1 MAIYKPSNCA
11 PFMET
16 WDLDKPQVITCELNT
31 NNIPVTG
38 YKLKIL
44 DSKNETVYEDAE
56 FKQLPA
62 GYTGLNESEL
72 KIPFEPYDEGKN
84 TAGFKTDKYGPLLR
98 NNYPY
103 QPYKWQITLA
113 QGQITDGGF
122 NQLPTN
128 NDAYDMTV
136 VSGTIIGS
144 TKDRIQSKLSEEI
157 YADYF
162 IQLYKDDKKTTVGER
177 ALIESYDH
185 TYGYLYP
192 QKGEFTDEQIGNA
205 SYFQI
210 FKNTNNIEYIKTNR
224 IVDEITAYKMT
235 EGWQKDPKNGKV
247 FNGVDGGSYS
257 IKDFTESSQT
267 SNYYYTQS
275 VKKLI
280 GGVYVDEY
288 EEVKNFTVPLS
299 IYCGISEGGVPL
311 VKGNFVAG
319 ETLLLVK
326 DQNDGEGE
334 SEIALSKDNGVF
346 LFVSAKWVAKKDGG
360 TLGQVIITWQRP
372 AMADTWAEF
381 LGQSFFVKRTG
392 ENWDST
398 ATASGTLGSTKLGF
412 KPEEAIKIYPTGTTE
427 DAQTF
432 GEIFKTGDG
441 NETDGYKVYV
451 RPFVGLESGMRFSCL
466 KGTTSHVY
474 NDVKIDTDDW
484 FVLVNKDLGGNAYPN
499 FTPDVDTYSFTSF
512 FKTSDENPF
521 YAYTS
526 ATLKIEDFD
535 TEDSGEYVHNSRI
548 LNVSAI
554 YGPGEGVKASWSSY
568 KWTLEDLLY
577 GTIKET
583 ETQYSGTISAKFVG
597 LENEHVYLLS
607 VTVQDTLGRI
617 QTAQAVITIQ
627 VALPPTFKD
636 LKADFICNDAAVEID
651 MSVTGVVL
659 PSSADAAYI
668 DYLVKED
675 NGGLVPFVTADADK
689 KTYLVTNASS
699 DHITYSATGV
709 TIAYGDETVKR
720 DSLLEYNRM
729 RFSGNLTGTLYGP
742 SENTY
747 VLASKHSGL
756 SPYFEGPMIRAEHEI
771 GVYRGVDS
779 KTICEVGLEPDTV
792 SWKEG
797 LTKANDKRGQLYAE
811 MAIYRQN
818 GSKYVKGKEVIRST
832 GVTWRDT
839 KPVVYAMREDKGKDE
854 NGKEIN
860 PPSDNYDY
868 IDCDAVYEKATDGT
882 TVTSKIKEGY
892 KNIRGA
898 GSYNSSANPDSFGM
912 GFCLATGTAATG
924 SFGFWSDKKLTQVTQ
939 ADNSTICVES
949 IEDEWNYWPENETQ
963 YYWCDES
970 DYGVYQ
976 QVDVNA
982 TGNHS
987 GRQELDGKK
996 FPIQATFQ
1004 NFDPTEAGV
1013 TDERKVELSVE
1024 GYNPATTGTTGGNS

>member
-16 WDLDKPQVITCELNT
+16 WDLTQPQVITCELNT
-31 NNIPVTG
+31 NNVPITG
-38 YKLKIL
+38 YKLKIF
-44 DSKNETVYEDAE
+44 DSKNEPVYEDKE
-56 FKQLPA
+56 FKPLPA

-72 KIPFEPYDEGKN
+72 KIPFEPYNKDKN
-84 TAGFKTDKYGPLLR
+84 TAGFKTDEKGEPLLR

-122 NQLPTN
+122 SQLPTN
-128 NDAYDMTV
+128 NNAYDMTV

-162 IQLYKDDKKTTVGER
+162 IQLYKDDQKTTVGER
-177 ALIESYDH
+177 VLIESYDH

-210 FKNTNNIEYIKTNR
+210 FKNTNNVEYIKTNR
-224 IVDEITAYKMT
+224 IVNEITDRNMIGAT
-235 EGWQKDPKNGKV
+235 V
-247 FNGVDGGSYS
+247 S
-257 IKDFTESSQT
+257 ISGTNYITADFTPSASASKYYFTQT
-267 SNYYYTQS
+267 L
-275 VKKLI
+275 KKEDDNKPYAKVDNISIPISAFCNSLI
-280 GGVYVDEY
+280 SGSFVD
-288 EEVKNFTVPLS
+288 
-299 IYCGISEGGVPL
+299 
-311 VKGNFVAG
+311 G

-326 DQNDGEGE
+326 DQQDDGVEDG
-334 SEIALSKDNGVF
+334 IKLSKYNGVF
-346 LFVSAKWVAKKDGG
+346 LFVSAEWVENASKDGKG
-360 TLGQVIITWQRP
+360 YITITWQRP

-381 LGQSFFVKRTG
+381 LGQSFFVRRTAQ
-392 ENWDST
+392 NWDST
-398 ATASGTLGSTKLGF
+398 ATSSGTLGSTKLGF
-412 KPEEAIKIYPTGTTE
+412 KPEKAIKIYPNETTE
-427 DAQTF
+427 DTQTF
-432 GEIFKTGDG
+432 GKIFKTGDG

-451 RPFVGLESGMRFSCL
+451 RPFVGLESGMRFNCL
-466 KGTTSHVY
+466 KGTASHVY
-474 NDVKIDTDDW
+474 NNVKIDTDDW
-484 FVLVNKDLGGNAYPN
+484 FVLVDKDLKDNAYPN

-521 YAYTS
+521 YAYNH
-526 ATLKIEDFD
+526 AELKIEGFN
-535 TEDSGEYVHNSRI
+535 TEGSGEYIHNSRI
-548 LNVSAI
+548 LDVSAT
-554 YGPGEGVKASWSSY
+554 YNPGTGVKASWSSY

-583 ETQYSGTISAKFVG
+583 EVQYSGTISAKFVG

-627 VALPPTFKD
+627 VEFPPQPFKD

-668 DYLVKED
+668 DYLVKEGD
-675 NGGLVPFVTADADK
+675 GETTGKIPFVTADADK
-689 KTYLVTNASS
+689 KTYLVTNTSS
-699 DHITYSATGV
+699 DHITYNKGATGV
-709 TIAYGDETVKR
+709 TINYGNDTLNR
-720 DSLLEYNRM
+720 DSLLKYNRM
-729 RFSGNLTGTLYGP
+729 RFSDNLTGTLYGP

-747 VLASKHSGL
+747 VLASEHSGL
-756 SPYFEGPMIRAEHEI
+756 SPYFEGPMIRVEHEI

-779 KTICEVGLEPDTV
+779 KTICDVGLEPDTF

-818 GSKYVKGKEVIRST
+818 GSEYVKGKEVIRST
-832 GVTWRDT
+832 GVAWRT
-839 KPVVYAMREDKGKDE
+839 KLKPVVYAMNN
-854 NGKEIN
+854 NGK
-860 PPSDNYDY
+860 PKGDFDY
-868 IDCDAVYEKATDGT
+868 IDCDAVYEKGTDGT
-882 TVTSKIKEGY
+882 STIKEGY

-898 GSYNSSANPDSFGM
+898 GSYNSSANPDDFGM
-912 GFCLATGTAATG
+912 GFCLAKSTGDTG

-939 ADNSTICVES
+939 ADDSTICVES

-970 DYGVYQ
+970 AYGVYQ
-976 QVDVNA
+976 QKDVNA

-987 GRQELDGKK
+987 GRQELNGKT
-996 FPIQATFQ
+996 FAIQAMFQ
-1004 NFDPTEAGV
+1004 NFDPTQAGV
-1013 TDERKVELSVE
+1013 TDERKVGFKKV
-1024 GYNPATTGTTGGNS
+1024 NITTGTTGGNS

>member
-44 DSKNETVYEDAE
+44 DSKNNPVYEDAK

-72 KIPFEPYDEGKN
+72 KIPFNPPKGGDD
-84 TAGFKTDKYGPLLR
+84 AGFIKEGDKYLLR

-162 IQLYKDDKKTTVGER
+162 IQLYKNDKKTTVGER
-177 ALIESYDH
+177 VLIESYDH

-192 QKGEFTDEQIGNA
+192 QKGEFADEQISQA

-210 FKNTNNIEYIKTNR
+210 FKNTNNVEYIKTNR
-224 IVDEITAYKMT
+224 IVNEITDRNMIGAT
-235 EGWQKDPKNGKV
+235 V
-247 FNGVDGGSYS
+247 S
-257 IKDFTESSQT
+257 ISGTDYITADFTPSASASKYYFTQT
-267 SNYYYTQS
+267 L
-275 VKKLI
+275 KKKDDNNPYAKVDNISIPISAFCNSLI
-280 GGVYVDEY
+280 SGSFVD
-288 EEVKNFTVPLS
+288 
-299 IYCGISEGGVPL
+299 
-311 VKGNFVAG
+311 G

-326 DQNDGEGE
+326 DQQDNGVEDG
-334 SEIALSKDNGVF
+334 IKLSKYNGVF
-346 LFVSAKWVAKKDGG
+346 LFVSAEWVENESKDGKG
-360 TLGQVIITWQRP
+360 YITITWQRP

-381 LGQSFFVKRTG
+381 LGQSFFVRRTAQ
-392 ENWDST
+392 NWDST
-398 ATASGTLGSTKLGF
+398 ATSSGMLGSTPLGF
-412 KPEEAIKIYPTGTTE
+412 KPEEAIKIYPTETTA

-432 GEIFKTGDG
+432 GEIFKTV
-441 NETDGYKVYV
+441 EKKAYI
-451 RPFVGLESGMRFSCL
+451 RPFVGLESGMRFEYL
-466 KGTTSHVY
+466 QGTTRNHI
-474 NDVKIDTDDW
+474 NDVKINTTDW
-484 FVLVNKDLGGNAYPN
+484 FVEHDSIPAL
-499 FTPDVDTYSFTSF
+499 TPDVDTYSFTSF

-521 YAYTS
+521 YAYNH
-526 ATLKIEDFD
+526 AELKIEGFN
-535 TEDSGEYVHNSRI
+535 TEGSGEYIHNSRI
-548 LNVSAI
+548 LDVSAT
-554 YGPGEGVKASWSSY
+554 YNPGTGVKASWSSY

-627 VALPPTFKD
+627 VEFPPQPFKD

-659 PSSADAAYI
+659 PSSADATYI
-668 DYLVKED
+668 DYLVKEGD
-675 NGGLVPFVTADADK
+675 GETAGKIPFVTADADK
-689 KTYLVTNASS
+689 KTYLVTNANT
-699 DHITYSATGV
+699 DHISYSATGV
-709 TIAYGDETVKR
+709 TIAYLNDTINR

-747 VLASKHSGL
+747 VLASEHSGL
-756 SPYFEGPMIRAEHEI
+756 SPYFEGPMIRVEHEI

-792 SWKEG
+792 PWKEN

-832 GVTWRDT
+832 GVAWRT
-839 KPVVYAMREDKGKDE
+839 ELNPVVYAMNS
-854 NGKEIN
+854 NGAAT
-860 PPSDNYDY
+860 DGYDY
-868 IDCDAVYEKATDGT
+868 IDCDKVYGTLTNRGGKTTD
-882 TVTSKIKEGY
+882 EY

-898 GSYNSSANPDSFGM
+898 GSYNSSANPDDFGM
-912 GFCLATGTAATG
+912 GFCLAKNTGDTG

-939 ADNSTICVES
+939 ADDSTICVES

-963 YYWCDES
+963 YYWCDKS
-970 DYGVYQ
+970 AYGVYQ
-976 QVDVNA
+976 QADVNA

-987 GRQELDGKK
+987 GRQELKGKT
-996 FPIQATFQ
+996 FTIQAMFQ
-1004 NFDPTEAGV
+1004 NFDPTQAGV
-1013 TDERKVELSVE
+1013 TDERKVEFKKVDI
-1024 GYNPATTGTTGGNS
+1024 TTGTTGGGN

>member
-16 WDLDKPQVITCELNT
+16 WDLTEPQVITCELNT

-44 DSKNETVYEDAE
+44 DSKNKPVYEDAE

-72 KIPFEPYDEGKN
+72 KIPFDATKID
-84 TAGFKTDKYGPLLR
+84 TDKWPNLY

-177 ALIESYDH
+177 VLIESYDH

-192 QKGEFTDEQIGNA
+192 QKGEFTDEQIGQAN
-205 SYFQI
+205 YFQI
-210 FKNTNNIEYIKTNR
+210 FKNTNNVEYIKTNR
-224 IVDEITAYKMT
+224 IVDNITNKSMNT
-235 EGWQKDPKNGKV
+235 PLKV
-247 FNGVDGGSYS
+247 GDTDYSPSIEWEDGGSNQSDYYKIQIYKGYPKPS
-257 IKDFTESSQT
+257 DTDNVTIPQTQYCEKGGDFIPGQT
-267 SNYYYTQS
+267 LIL
-275 VKKLI
+275 VKNQGNKTDGI
-280 GGVYVDEY
+280 YMSPYNGVY
-288 EEVKNFTVPLS
+288 
-299 IYCGISEGGVPL
+299 
-311 VKGNFVAG
+311 
-319 ETLLLVK
+319 
-326 DQNDGEGE
+326 
-334 SEIALSKDNGVF
+334 
-346 LFVSAKWVAKKDGG
+346 LFVSAKWKGDSETATTG
-360 TLGQVIITWQRP
+360 TLTVTWQRP

-381 LGQSFFVKRTG
+381 LGQSFFVRQTAQ
-392 ENWDST
+392 NWDST
-398 ATASGTLGSTKLGF
+398 ATASGSINSTKLGF
-412 KPEEAIKIYPTGTTE
+412 KEEEAIKIYPTETTK

-432 GEIFKTGDG
+432 GKIFKTGDKVLDTSTTP
-441 NETDGYKVYV
+441 ETTKYKVYV

-466 KGTTSHVY
+466 KGTASHIY
-474 NDVKIDTDDW
+474 NNVKIDTDDW
-484 FVLVNKDLGGNAYPN
+484 FVLVNEDLNGNAYPN

-521 YAYTS
+521 YAYNH

-548 LNVSAI
+548 LNVSAT
-554 YGPGEGVKASWSSY
+554 YNPGTDVKASWASY

-627 VALPPTFKD
+627 VTLPPQPFKD

-659 PSSADAAYI
+659 PSSADAAHI

-675 NGGLVPFVTADADK
+675 NGGPVPFVTADADK
-689 KTYLVTNASS
+689 KTYLVTNDSS
-699 DHITYSATGV
+699 DHITYNKGATGV
-709 TIAYGDETVKR
+709 KITYGNETVER

-747 VLASKHSGL
+747 VLASEHSGL
-756 SPYFEGPMIRAEHEI
+756 SPYFEGPMIRVEHEI

-818 GSKYVKGKEVIRST
+818 GSEYVKGKEVIRST

-839 KPVVYAMREDKGKDE
+839 KPVVYAMV
-854 NGKEIN
+854 N
-860 PPSDNYDY
+860 PKTTVSAEHDY
-868 IDCDAVYEKATDGT
+868 IDCDAVYEKIDENTI
-882 TVTSKIKEGY
+882 KIKEGY

-912 GFCLATGTAATG
+912 GFCLATDTTKTG
-924 SFGFWSDKKLTQVTQ
+924 SFGFWSDKKLTQVKQ

-949 IEDEWNYWPENETQ
+949 IEDQWNYWPENETE

-976 QVDVNA
+976 QKDVNA

-996 FPIQATFQ
+996 FQIQATFQ

-1013 TDERKVELSVE
+1013 TDERKVELEVKIPTE
-1024 GYNPATTGTTGGNS
+1024 TTGGNS

>member
-72 KIPFEPYDEGKN
+72 KIPFNPPKDGDD
-84 TAGFKTDKYGPLLR
+84 AGFIKEKEGDKYLLR

-113 QGQITDGGF
+113 QGQITNGVF

-177 ALIESYDH
+177 VLIDSYDH

-210 FKNTNNIEYIKTNR
+210 FKNTNNVEYIKTNR
-224 IVDEITAYKMT
+224 IVNEITERNMIGAT
-235 EGWQKDPKNGKV
+235 V
-247 FNGVDGGSYS
+247 S
-257 IKDFTESSQT
+257 ISGTNYITADFTPSASASKYYFTQTLKKTNDNNPYAKVDNISIPISMFCNSSILG
-267 SNYYYTQS
+267 SF
-275 VKKLI
+275 
-280 GGVYVDEY
+280 VD
-288 EEVKNFTVPLS
+288 
-299 IYCGISEGGVPL
+299 
-311 VKGNFVAG
+311 G

-326 DQNDGEGE
+326 DQQDGGVEDK
-334 SEIALSKDNGVF
+334 INLSKYNGVF
-346 LFVSAKWVAKKDGG
+346 LFVSAEWVENESKDGKG
-360 TLGQVIITWQRP
+360 YITITWQRP

-381 LGQSFFVKRTG
+381 LGQSFFVRRTA

-398 ATASGTLGSTKLGF
+398 ATASGTINSTPLGF

-427 DAQTF
+427 TAQTF
-432 GEIFKTGDG
+432 GKIFKTV
-441 NETDGYKVYV
+441 EKKAYI
-451 RPFVGLESGMRFSCL
+451 RPFVGLESGMRFEYL
-466 KGTTSHVY
+466 QGTMSNHV
-474 NDVKIDTDDW
+474 NGVEINTTDW
-484 FVLVNKDLGGNAYPN
+484 FVENDSIPAL
-499 FTPDVDTYSFTSF
+499 TPDVDTYSFTSF

-521 YAYTS
+521 YAYNH

-548 LNVSAI
+548 LNVSAT
-554 YGPGEGVKASWSSY
+554 YNPGTDVKASWASY

-627 VALPPTFKD
+627 VSFPQTFKD
-636 LKADFICNDAAVEID
+636 LKADFVCNDAAVEID

-659 PSSADAAYI
+659 PSSADAAHI

-675 NGGLVPFVTADADK
+675 NGGRVPFVTADADK
-689 KTYLVTNASS
+689 KTYLVTNDSS
-699 DHITYSATGV
+699 DHITYNKGATGV
-709 TIAYGDETVKR
+709 KITYGNETVER

-747 VLASKHSGL
+747 VLASEHSGL
-756 SPYFEGPMIRAEHEI
+756 SPYFEGPMIRVEHEI

-818 GSKYVKGKEVIRST
+818 GSEYVKGKEVIRST

-839 KPVVYAMREDKGKDE
+839 KPVVYAMNSSGDALAG
-854 NGKEIN
+854 
-860 PPSDNYDY
+860 YDY

-882 TVTSKIKEGY
+882 VAIKEGY

-912 GFCLATGTAATG
+912 GFCLATDTTKTG
-924 SFGFWSDKKLTQVTQ
+924 SFGFWSDKKLTQVKQ

-949 IEDEWNYWPENETQ
+949 IEDQWNYWPENETQ

-976 QVDVNA
+976 QKDVNA
-982 TGNHS
+982 TKNHS

-1013 TDERKVELSVE
+1013 TDERKVELKVK
-1024 GYNPATTGTTGGNS
+1024 GYESATTGTTGGNS

>member
-44 DSKNETVYEDAE
+44 DSKNDPVYEDVE

-72 KIPFEPYDEGKN
+72 KIPFEPYDKDKN
-84 TAGFKTDKYGPLLR
+84 AAGFKIDANGDPLLR

-113 QGQITDGGF
+113 QGQITDGVF

-177 ALIESYDH
+177 VLIESYDH

-210 FKNTNNIEYIKTNR
+210 FKNTNNKEYIKTNR
-224 IVDEITAYKMT
+224 IVNDITAHNMIGQTFRVENNGPYYKT
-235 EGWQKDPKNGKV
+235 VDFVDANSASKYYCVQKLQQSTDGTTWNSEYAKV
-247 FNGVDGGSYS
+247 DDLT
-257 IKDFTESSQT
+257 I
-267 SNYYYTQS
+267 
-275 VKKLI
+275 
-280 GGVYVDEY
+280 
-288 EEVKNFTVPLS
+288 PLS
-299 IYCGISEGGVPL
+299 VFCGND
-311 VKGNFVAG
+311 VKGSFVAG

-326 DQNDGEGE
+326 DQGDDVADATKPYM
-334 SEIALSKDNGVF
+334 SVYNGVF
-346 LFVSAKWVAKKDGG
+346 LFVSAKWVAKEEGSSVG
-360 TLGQVIITWQRP
+360 SVVITWQRP

-381 LGQSFFVKRTG
+381 LGQSFFVERTG

-398 ATASGTLGSTKLGF
+398 ATASGTLGSTPLGF

-432 GEIFKTGDG
+432 GKIFKTGDKVLDTSTTP
-441 NETDGYKVYV
+441 ETTKYKVYV

-466 KGTTSHVY
+466 KGTASHIY

-484 FVLVNKDLGGNAYPN
+484 FVLVNEDLNGNAYPN

-521 YAYTS
+521 YAYNH
-526 ATLKIEDFD
+526 ATLKIKDFD

-554 YGPGEGVKASWSSY
+554 YNPGTDVKASWASY

-627 VALPPTFKD
+627 VSFPQPFKD

-675 NGGLVPFVTADADK
+675 NGGPVPFVTADADK
-689 KTYLVTNASS
+689 KTYLVTNANT
-699 DHITYSATGV
+699 DHISYSATGV
-709 TIAYGDETVKR
+709 TIAYHNDTINR
-720 DSLLEYNRM
+720 DSLLKYNRM

-747 VLASKHSGL
+747 VLASEHSGL
-756 SPYFEGPMIRAEHEI
+756 SQYFEGPMIRVEHEI

-818 GSKYVKGKEVIRST
+818 GSEYVKGKKVIRST
-832 GVTWRDT
+832 GVIWRT
-839 KPVVYAMREDKGKDE
+839 KINPVVYAMNSKGEPKGDF
-854 NGKEIN
+854 
-860 PPSDNYDY
+860 DY
-868 IDCDAVYEKATDGT
+868 IDCDKVYGTLTNREDKTTD
-882 TVTSKIKEGY
+882 EY

-898 GSYNSSANPDSFGM
+898 GSYNSSADPDKFGM
-912 GFCLATGTAATG
+912 GFCLAKSTGNTG
-924 SFGFWSDKKLTQVTQ
+924 SFGFWSDKKFTQVTQ
-939 ADNSTICVES
+939 ADDSTICVES
-949 IEDEWNYWPENETQ
+949 IGDEWNYWPENETE

-970 DYGVYQ
+970 AYGVYQ
-976 QVDVNA
+976 QKDVNA

-987 GRQELDGKK
+987 GRQELDGKT
-996 FPIQATFQ
+996 FTIQAMFQ

-1013 TDERKVELSVE
+1013 TDERKVELKVE
-1024 GYNPATTGTTGGNS
+1024 ISTGTTGGNS

>member
-16 WDLDKPQVITCELNT
+16 WDLTEPQVITCELNT

-44 DSKNETVYEDAE
+44 DSKNKTVYEDAE

-62 GYTGLNESEL
+62 GYTGLNKSEL
-72 KIPFEPYDEGKN
+72 KIPFDATKID
-84 TAGFKTDKYGPLLR
+84 TDKWPNLY

-162 IQLYKDDKKTTVGER
+162 IQLYDKDKKTVGER
-177 ALIESYDH
+177 VLIESYDH

-192 QKGEFTDEQIGNA
+192 QKGEFTDEQIGSA

-224 IVDEITAYKMT
+224 IVDNITSKSMDT
-235 EGWQKDPKNGKV
+235 ELNGKKV
-247 FNGVDGGSYS
+247 SNNWGTNGA
-257 IKDFTESSQT
+257 IQ
-267 SNYYYTQS
+267 SNYYMLQVYNGYPKPSDTDNVTIPQTQYCE
-275 VKKLI
+275 K
-280 GGVYVDEY
+280 GGD
-288 EEVKNFTVPLS
+288 FIP
-299 IYCGISEGGVPL
+299 GQ
-311 VKGNFVAG
+311 
-319 ETLLLVK
+319 TLLLVK
-326 DQNDGEGE
+326 NQGDNTDGIYM
-334 SEIALSKDNGVF
+334 SPYNGVY
-346 LFVSAKWVAKKDGG
+346 LFVSAKWKEDSENATTG
-360 TLGQVIITWQRP
+360 TLTVTWQRP

-381 LGQSFFVKRTG
+381 LGQSFFVRQTAQ
-392 ENWDST
+392 NWDST
-398 ATASGTLGSTKLGF
+398 ATASGSINSTKLGF
-412 KPEEAIKIYPTGTTE
+412 KEEEAIKIYPTETTK

-432 GEIFKTGDG
+432 GKIFKTGDKVLDTSTTP
-441 NETDGYKVYV
+441 ETTKYKVYV

-466 KGTTSHVY
+466 KGTASHIY
-474 NDVKIDTDDW
+474 NDVKIDTNDW
-484 FVLVNKDLGGNAYPN
+484 FVLVNEDLNGNAYPN

-521 YAYTS
+521 YAYDH
-526 ATLKIEDFD
+526 ATLKIKDFD

-554 YGPGEGVKASWSSY
+554 YNPGTDVKASWASY

-627 VALPPTFKD
+627 VSFPQPFKD
-636 LKADFICNDAAVEID
+636 LKADFVCNDAAVEID

-675 NGGLVPFVTADADK
+675 NGGPVPFVTADADK
-689 KTYLVTNASS
+689 KTYLVTNANT
-699 DHITYSATGV
+699 DHISYSATGV
-709 TIAYGDETVKR
+709 TIAYGNETVTR

-747 VLASKHSGL
+747 VLASEHSGL
-756 SPYFEGPMIRAEHEI
+756 SQYFEGPMIRVEHEI

-839 KPVVYAMREDKGKDE
+839 KPVVYAMV
-854 NGKEIN
+854 N
-860 PPSDNYDY
+860 PETTVSAEHDY
-868 IDCDAVYEKATDGT
+868 IDCDAVYEKIDENTI
-882 TVTSKIKEGY
+882 KIKEGY

-898 GSYNSSANPDSFGM
+898 GSYNSSANPDNFGM
-912 GFCLATGTAATG
+912 GFCLAKSTGNTG
-924 SFGFWSDKKLTQVTQ
+924 SFGFWSDKKFTQVKQ
-939 ADNSTICVES
+939 AGNSTICVES
-949 IEDEWNYWPENETQ
+949 IEDQWNYWPENETE

-976 QVDVNA
+976 QKDVNA

-987 GRQELDGKK
+987 GRQELDGKT
-996 FPIQATFQ
+996 FTIQAMFQ

-1013 TDERKVELSVE
+1013 TDERKVEFVE
-1024 GYNPATTGTTGGNS
+1024 VKIATGTTGGNS

>member
-44 DSKNETVYEDAE
+44 DSKNDPVYEDAE

-72 KIPFEPYDEGKN
+72 KIPFDATKID
-84 TAGFKTDKYGPLLR
+84 TDKWPNLY

-162 IQLYKDDKKTTVGER
+162 IQLYDKDKKTVGER
-177 ALIESYDH
+177 VLIESYDH

-192 QKGEFTDEQIGNA
+192 QKGEFTDEQIGSA

-224 IVDEITAYKMT
+224 IVDNITSKSMDT
-235 EGWQKDPKNGKV
+235 ELNGKKV
-247 FNGVDGGSYS
+247 SNNWGTNGA
-257 IKDFTESSQT
+257 IQ
-267 SNYYYTQS
+267 SNYYMLQVYNGYPKPSDTDNVTIPQTQYCE
-275 VKKLI
+275 K
-280 GGVYVDEY
+280 GGD
-288 EEVKNFTVPLS
+288 FIP
-299 IYCGISEGGVPL
+299 GQ
-311 VKGNFVAG
+311 
-319 ETLLLVK
+319 TLLLVK
-326 DQNDGEGE
+326 NQGDNTDGIYM
-334 SEIALSKDNGVF
+334 SPYNGVY
-346 LFVSAKWVAKKDGG
+346 LFVSAKWKEDSENATTG
-360 TLGQVIITWQRP
+360 TLTVTWQRP

-381 LGQSFFVKRTG
+381 LGQSFFVRQTAQ
-392 ENWDST
+392 NWDST
-398 ATASGTLGSTKLGF
+398 ATASGSINSTKLGF
-412 KPEEAIKIYPTGTTE
+412 KEEEAIKIYPTETTK

-432 GEIFKTGDG
+432 GKIFKTGDKVLDTSTTP
-441 NETDGYKVYV
+441 ETTKYKVYV

-466 KGTTSHVY
+466 KGTASHIY

-484 FVLVNKDLGGNAYPN
+484 FVLVNEDLNGNAYPN

-521 YAYTS
+521 YAYNH
-526 ATLKIEDFD
+526 ATLKIKDFD

-554 YGPGEGVKASWSSY
+554 YNPGTDVKASWASY

-627 VALPPTFKD
+627 VSFPQTFKD
-636 LKADFICNDAAVEID
+636 LKADFVCNDAAVEID

-675 NGGLVPFVTADADK
+675 NGGPVPFVTADADK
-689 KTYLVTNASS
+689 KTYLVTNVNT

-709 TIAYGDETVKR
+709 TIAYGNETVTR
-720 DSLLEYNRM
+720 DSLLKYNRM

-747 VLASKHSGL
+747 VLASEHSGL
-756 SPYFEGPMIRAEHEI
+756 SPYFEGPMIRVEHEI

-818 GSKYVKGKEVIRST
+818 GSEYVKGKEVIRST

-839 KPVVYAMREDKGKDE
+839 KPVVYAMREDKGKNE
-854 NGKEIN
+854 EGQEIN
-860 PPSDNYDY
+860 PPSDEYDY
-868 IDCDAVYEKATDGT
+868 IDCDAVYEKIDENTI
-882 TVTSKIKEGY
+882 KIKEGY

-898 GSYNSSANPDSFGM
+898 GSYNSSANPDNFGM
-912 GFCLATGTAATG
+912 GFCLAKSTGNTG
-924 SFGFWSDKKLTQVTQ
+924 SFGFWSDKKFTQVKQ

-949 IEDEWNYWPENETQ
+949 IEDQWNYWPENETE

-976 QVDVNA
+976 QKDVNA

-987 GRQELDGKK
+987 GRQELDGKT
-996 FPIQATFQ
+996 FTIQAMFQ

-1013 TDERKVELSVE
+1013 TDERKVELKVKIS
-1024 GYNPATTGTTGGNS
+1024 TGTTGGNS

>member
-38 YKLKIL
+38 YKLKIF
-44 DSKNETVYEDAE
+44 DSKNTPVYEDAE

-72 KIPFEPYDEGKN
+72 KIPFEPYNKDKN
-84 TAGFKTDKYGPLLR
+84 TAGFKTDGNGDPLLR

-113 QGQITDGGF
+113 QGQITDDGF

-162 IQLYKDDKKTTVGER
+162 IQLYAKDKKTTVGER
-177 ALIESYDH
+177 VLIESYDH

-192 QKGEFTDEQIGNA
+192 QKGEFTDEQIGQA
-205 SYFQI
+205 SYFQV
-210 FKNTNNIEYIKTNR
+210 FKNTNNKEYIKTNR
-224 IVDEITAYKMT
+224 IVNDITAHNMVDQTFRVENNGPYYKT
-235 EGWQKDPKNGKV
+235 V
-247 FNGVDGGSYS
+247 
-257 IKDFTESSQT
+257 DFTEANSTSKYYCVQKLQQSSDGT
-267 SNYYYTQS
+267 NWSSEYA
-275 VKKLI
+275 K
-280 GGVYVDEY
+280 VDDL
-288 EEVKNFTVPLS
+288 TIPLS
-299 IYCGISEGGVPL
+299 AFCGNGV
-311 VKGNFVAG
+311 VGSFVAG

-326 DQNDGEGE
+326 DQGDDVPNATKPYT
-334 SEIALSKDNGVF
+334 SVYNGVF
-346 LFVSAKWVAKKDGG
+346 LFVSAKWVAKKDGD
-360 TLGQVIITWQRP
+360 TLGQIIITWQRP

-381 LGQSFFVKRTG
+381 LGQSFFVERTG

-398 ATASGTLGSTKLGF
+398 ATASGTLGSTPLGF
-412 KPEEAIKIYPTGTTE
+412 KPEEAIKIYPTKTTA

-432 GEIFKTGDG
+432 GEIFKTGDTVLDTSTTP
-441 NETDGYKVYV
+441 ETTKYKVYV

-466 KGTTSHVY
+466 KGTASHVY
-474 NDVKIDTDDW
+474 NNVKIDTDDW
-484 FVLVNKDLGGNAYPN
+484 FVLVDKDLDGNAYPN

-526 ATLKIEDFD
+526 ATLKIKDFN

-548 LNVSAI
+548 LDVSAI
-554 YGPGEGVKASWSSY
+554 YGPGDGVKASWSSY

-577 GTIKET
+577 GTVKET

-597 LENEHVYLLS
+597 LENDHIYLLS

-627 VALPPTFKD
+627 VTLPQPFKD
-636 LKADFICNDAAVEID
+636 LEADFICNDAAVEID
-651 MSVTGVVL
+651 MSVPGVVL
-659 PSSADAAYI
+659 PSSADATYI

-675 NGGLVPFVTADADK
+675 NGGSVPFVTADADK
-689 KTYLVTNASS
+689 KTYLVTNANT
-699 DHITYSATGV
+699 DHIGYSATGV
-709 TIAYGDETVKR
+709 TITYGDETIKR
-720 DSLLEYNRM
+720 DSLLKYNRM

-747 VLASKHSGL
+747 VLASEHSGL
-756 SPYFEGPMIRAEHEI
+756 SPYFEGPMIRVEHEI

-818 GSKYVKGKEVIRST
+818 GSEYVKGKEVIRST
-832 GVTWRDT
+832 GVIWRDT

-854 NGKEIN
+854 NDKEKN
-860 PPSDNYDY
+860 PPSENYDY

-882 TVTSKIKEGY
+882 IAIKDGY

-898 GSYNSSANPDSFGM
+898 GSYNSSADPDNFGM
-912 GFCLATGTAATG
+912 GFCLATGGNTGATG
-924 SFGFWSDKKLTQVTQ
+924 SFGFWSDKKLAQVKQ
-939 ADNSTICVES
+939 ADDSKICVES
-949 IEDEWNYWPENETQ
+949 IEDEWNYWPENETE

-987 GRQELDGKK
+987 GRQELDGKT
-996 FPIQATFQ
+996 FTIQTMFQ

-1013 TDERKVELSVE
+1013 TDERKVEFKKVDI
-1024 GYNPATTGTTGGNS
+1024 TTGTTGGNS

>member
-44 DSKNETVYEDAE
+44 DSKNNPVYEDAK

-72 KIPFEPYDEGKN
+72 KIPFNPPKGGDD
-84 TAGFKTDKYGPLLR
+84 AGFIKEGDKYLLR

-162 IQLYKDDKKTTVGER
+162 IQLYKNDKKTTVGER
-177 ALIESYDH
+177 VLIESYDH

-192 QKGEFTDEQIGNA
+192 QKGEFADEQISQA

-210 FKNTNNIEYIKTNR
+210 FKNTNNVEYIKTNR
-224 IVDEITAYKMT
+224 IVNEITDRNMIGAT
-235 EGWQKDPKNGKV
+235 V
-247 FNGVDGGSYS
+247 S
-257 IKDFTESSQT
+257 ISGTDYITADFTPSASASKYYFTQT
-267 SNYYYTQS
+267 L
-275 VKKLI
+275 KKKDDNNPYAKVDNISIPISAFCNSLI
-280 GGVYVDEY
+280 SGSFVD
-288 EEVKNFTVPLS
+288 
-299 IYCGISEGGVPL
+299 
-311 VKGNFVAG
+311 G

-326 DQNDGEGE
+326 DQQ
-334 SEIALSKDNGVF
+334 DNGVEDGIKLSKYNGIF
-346 LFVSAKWVAKKDGG
+346 LFVSAEWVENESKDGKG
-360 TLGQVIITWQRP
+360 YITITWQRP

-381 LGQSFFVKRTG
+381 LGQSFFVRRTAQ
-392 ENWDST
+392 NWDSM
-398 ATASGTLGSTKLGF
+398 ATSSGTLGSTPLGF
-412 KPEEAIKIYPTGTTE
+412 KPEEAIKIYPTETTV

-432 GEIFKTGDG
+432 GEIFKTV
-441 NETDGYKVYV
+441 EKKAYI
-451 RPFVGLESGMRFSCL
+451 RPFVGLESGMRFEYL
-466 KGTTSHVY
+466 QGTTRNHI
-474 NDVKIDTDDW
+474 NDVKINTTDW
-484 FVLVNKDLGGNAYPN
+484 FVEHDSIPAL
-499 FTPDVDTYSFTSF
+499 TPDVDTYSFTSF

-521 YAYTS
+521 YAYNH
-526 ATLKIEDFD
+526 AELKIEGFN
-535 TEDSGEYVHNSRI
+535 TEGSGEYIHNSRI
-548 LNVSAI
+548 LDVSAT
-554 YGPGEGVKASWSSY
+554 YNPGTGVKASWSSY

-627 VALPPTFKD
+627 VEFPPQPFKD

-659 PSSADAAYI
+659 PSSADATYI
-668 DYLVKED
+668 DYLVKEGD
-675 NGGLVPFVTADADK
+675 GETAGKIPFVTADADK
-689 KTYLVTNASS
+689 KTYLVTNANT
-699 DHITYSATGV
+699 DHISYSATGV
-709 TIAYGDETVKR
+709 TIAYLNDTINR

-747 VLASKHSGL
+747 VLASEHSGL
-756 SPYFEGPMIRAEHEI
+756 STYFEGPMIRVEHEI

-818 GSKYVKGKEVIRST
+818 GSGYVKGKEVIRST
-832 GVTWRDT
+832 GVTWRT
-839 KPVVYAMREDKGKDE
+839 ELKSVVYAMNNNGEPKGDF
-854 NGKEIN
+854 
-860 PPSDNYDY
+860 DY
-868 IDCDAVYEKATDGT
+868 IDCDAVYEKGTDGT
-882 TVTSKIKEGY
+882 STIKEGY

-898 GSYNSSANPDSFGM
+898 GSYNSSANPDDFGM
-912 GFCLATGTAATG
+912 GFCLAKDTGATG

-939 ADNSTICVES
+939 ADDSTICVES

-963 YYWCDES
+963 YYWCDKS
-970 DYGVYQ
+970 AYGVYQ
-976 QVDVNA
+976 QADVNA

-987 GRQELDGKK
+987 GRQELKGKT
-996 FPIQATFQ
+996 FTIQAMFQ
-1004 NFDPTEAGV
+1004 NFDPTQAGV
-1013 TDERKVELSVE
+1013 TDERKVEFKKVDI
-1024 GYNPATTGTTGGNS
+1024 TTGTTGGGN

>member
-44 DSKNETVYEDAE
+44 DSKNKTVYEDAE

-72 KIPFEPYDEGKN
+72 KIPFDATKIDTNKWPNLY
-84 TAGFKTDKYGPLLR
+84 

-162 IQLYKDDKKTTVGER
+162 IQLYDKDKKTVGER
-177 ALIESYDH
+177 VLIESYDH

-192 QKGEFTDEQIGNA
+192 QKGEFTDEQIGSA

-224 IVDEITAYKMT
+224 IVDNITSKSMDT
-235 EGWQKDPKNGKV
+235 ELNGKKV
-247 FNGVDGGSYS
+247 SNNWGTNGA
-257 IKDFTESSQT
+257 IQ
-267 SNYYYTQS
+267 SNYYMLQVYNGYPKPSDTDNVTIPQTQYCE
-275 VKKLI
+275 K
-280 GGVYVDEY
+280 GGD
-288 EEVKNFTVPLS
+288 FIP
-299 IYCGISEGGVPL
+299 GQ
-311 VKGNFVAG
+311 
-319 ETLLLVK
+319 TLLLVK
-326 DQNDGEGE
+326 NQGNKTDGIYM
-334 SEIALSKDNGVF
+334 SPYNGVY
-346 LFVSAKWVAKKDGG
+346 LFVSAKWKGDSETATTG
-360 TLGQVIITWQRP
+360 TLTVTWQRP

-381 LGQSFFVKRTG
+381 LGQSFFVRQTAQ
-392 ENWDST
+392 NWDST
-398 ATASGTLGSTKLGF
+398 ATASGTINSTPLGF
-412 KPEEAIKIYPTGTTE
+412 KPEEAIKIYPTGTTA

-432 GEIFKTGDG
+432 GKIFKTGDG

-466 KGTTSHVY
+466 KGTASHVY

-521 YAYTS
+521 YAYNH
-526 ATLKIEDFD
+526 ATLKIKDFN

-548 LNVSAI
+548 LNVSAT
-554 YGPGEGVKASWSSY
+554 YNPGTDVKASWASY

-627 VALPPTFKD
+627 VSFPQTFKD
-636 LKADFICNDAAVEID
+636 LKADFVCNDAAVEID

-668 DYLVKED
+668 DYLVKKD
-675 NGGLVPFVTADADK
+675 NGGPVPFVTADADK
-689 KTYLVTNASS
+689 KTYLVTNANT
-699 DHITYSATGV
+699 DHISYSATGV
-709 TIAYGDETVKR
+709 TIAYGNETVTR

-747 VLASKHSGL
+747 VLASEHSRL
-756 SPYFEGPMIRAEHEI
+756 SPYFEGPMIRVEHEI

-839 KPVVYAMREDKGKDE
+839 KPVVYAMV
-854 NGKEIN
+854 N
-860 PPSDNYDY
+860 PETTVSAEHDY
-868 IDCDAVYEKATDGT
+868 IDCDAVYEKIDENTI
-882 TVTSKIKEGY
+882 KIKEGY

-898 GSYNSSANPDSFGM
+898 GSYNSSANPDNFGM
-912 GFCLATGTAATG
+912 GFCLAAGTGTTANDT
-924 SFGFWSDKKLTQVTQ
+924 FGFWSDKKLTQVTQ
-939 ADNSTICVES
+939 ADDSTICVES
-949 IEDEWNYWPENETQ
+949 IGDEWNYWPENETQ

-976 QVDVNA
+976 QKDVNA

-1013 TDERKVELSVE
+1013 TDERKVELKVE

>member
-44 DSKNETVYEDAE
+44 DSKNKTVYEDTE

-72 KIPFEPYDEGKN
+72 KIPFDATKID
-84 TAGFKTDKYGPLLR
+84 TDKWPNLY

-177 ALIESYDH
+177 VLIESYDH

-192 QKGEFTDEQIGNA
+192 QKGEFTDEQIGDA

-210 FKNTNNIEYIKTNR
+210 FKNTNNVEYIKTNR
-224 IVDEITAYKMT
+224 IVDNITNKSMNT
-235 EGWQKDPKNGKV
+235 PLKV
-247 FNGVDGGSYS
+247 GDTDYSPSIEWEDGGSNQSDYYKIQIYKGYPKPS
-257 IKDFTESSQT
+257 DTDNVTIPQTQYCEKGGDFIPGQ
-267 SNYYYTQS
+267 
-275 VKKLI
+275 
-280 GGVYVDEY
+280 
-288 EEVKNFTVPLS
+288 
-299 IYCGISEGGVPL
+299 
-311 VKGNFVAG
+311 
-319 ETLLLVK
+319 TLLLVK
-326 DQNDGEGE
+326 NQGNKTDGIYM
-334 SEIALSKDNGVF
+334 SPYNGVY
-346 LFVSAKWVAKKDGG
+346 LFVSAKWKGDSETATTG
-360 TLGQVIITWQRP
+360 TLTVTWQRP

-381 LGQSFFVKRTG
+381 LGQSFFVRQTAQ
-392 ENWDST
+392 NWDST
-398 ATASGTLGSTKLGF
+398 ATASGTINSTPLGF
-412 KPEEAIKIYPTGTTE
+412 KSEEAIKIYPTGTTA

-432 GEIFKTGDG
+432 GKIFKTGDG
-441 NETDGYKVYV
+441 NETDGYKIYV

-466 KGTTSHVY
+466 KGTASHIY
-474 NDVKIDTDDW
+474 NNVKIDIDDW
-484 FVLVNKDLGGNAYPN
+484 FVLVNEDLNGNAYPN

-521 YAYTS
+521 YAYNH
-526 ATLKIEDFD
+526 ATLKIKDFD
-535 TEDSGEYVHNSRI
+535 TEDSGEYTHNSRI
-548 LNVSAI
+548 LDVSAT
-554 YGPGEGVKASWSSY
+554 YNPGTDVKASWASY

-627 VALPPTFKD
+627 VSFPQTFKD
-636 LKADFICNDAAVEID
+636 LKADFVCNDAAVEID

-659 PSSADAAYI
+659 PSSVDAAYI

-675 NGGLVPFVTADADK
+675 NGGSVSFVTADADK
-689 KTYLVTNASS
+689 KTYLVTNANT
-699 DHITYSATGV
+699 DHITYNKGATGV
-709 TIAYGDETVKR
+709 TITYGDETINR
-720 DSLLEYNRM
+720 DSLLKYNRM

-747 VLASKHSGL
+747 VLASEHSGL
-756 SPYFEGPMIRAEHEI
+756 SPYFEGPMIRVEHEI

-818 GSKYVKGKEVIRST
+818 GSEYVKGKEVIRST

-839 KPVVYAMREDKGKDE
+839 KPVVYAMV
-854 NGKEIN
+854 N
-860 PPSDNYDY
+860 PKTTVSAEHDY
-868 IDCDAVYEKATDGT
+868 IDCDAVYEKIDENTI
-882 TVTSKIKEGY
+882 KIKEGY

-898 GSYNSSANPDSFGM
+898 GSYNSSANPDNFGM
-912 GFCLATGTAATG
+912 GFCLAKSTGNTG
-924 SFGFWSDKKLTQVTQ
+924 SFGFWSDKKITQVKQ
-939 ADNSTICVES
+939 VDNSTICVES
-949 IEDEWNYWPENETQ
+949 IGYEWNYWPENETE

-976 QVDVNA
+976 QKDVNA
-982 TGNHS
+982 TENHS
-987 GRQELDGKK
+987 GRQEIDGKT
-996 FPIQATFQ
+996 FTIQATFQ

-1013 TDERKVELSVE
+1013 TDERKVELEVKISTE
-1024 GYNPATTGTTGGNS
+1024 TTGGNS

>member
-31 NNIPVTG
+31 NNVPITG
-38 YKLKIL
+38 YKLKIF
-44 DSKNETVYEDAE
+44 DSKNEPVYEDKE
-56 FKQLPA
+56 FKPLPA

-72 KIPFEPYDEGKN
+72 KIPFNPPKDGDDAGFIKEGKEGN
-84 TAGFKTDKYGPLLR
+84 KYLLR

-113 QGQITDGGF
+113 QGQITDGVF

-177 ALIESYDH
+177 VLIESYDH

-210 FKNTNNIEYIKTNR
+210 FKNTNNVEYIKTNR
-224 IVDEITAYKMT
+224 IVNEITDRNMIGAT
-235 EGWQKDPKNGKV
+235 V
-247 FNGVDGGSYS
+247 S
-257 IKDFTESSQT
+257 ISGTNYITADFTPSASASKYYFTQT
-267 SNYYYTQS
+267 L
-275 VKKLI
+275 KKEDDNKPYAKVDNISIPISAFCNSLI
-280 GGVYVDEY
+280 SGSFVD
-288 EEVKNFTVPLS
+288 
-299 IYCGISEGGVPL
+299 
-311 VKGNFVAG
+311 G

-326 DQNDGEGE
+326 DQQDGGVEDG
-334 SEIALSKDNGVF
+334 IKLSKYNGVF
-346 LFVSAKWVAKKDGG
+346 LFVSAEWVENESKDGKG
-360 TLGQVIITWQRP
+360 YITITWQRP

-381 LGQSFFVKRTG
+381 LGQSFFVRRTAQ
-392 ENWDST
+392 NWDST
-398 ATASGTLGSTKLGF
+398 ATSSGTLGSTPLGF
-412 KPEEAIKIYPTGTTE
+412 KSEEAIKIYPNGTNE

-432 GEIFKTGDG
+432 GEIFKTGDKVLDTSTTP
-441 NETDGYKVYV
+441 ETTRYKVYI

-466 KGTTSHVY
+466 KGTASHVY
-474 NDVKIDTDDW
+474 NNVKIDTDDW
-484 FVLVNKDLGGNAYPN
+484 FVLVDKDSYPN

-521 YAYTS
+521 YAYNH
-526 ATLKIEDFD
+526 AELKIEGFN
-535 TEDSGEYVHNSRI
+535 TEGSGEYVHNSRI
-548 LNVSAI
+548 LDVSAT
-554 YGPGEGVKASWSSY
+554 YNPGTDVKASWASY

-583 ETQYSGTISAKFVG
+583 EVQYSGTISAKFVG
-597 LENEHVYLLS
+597 LENEHVYLLT

-627 VALPPTFKD
+627 VEFPPQPFKD

-668 DYLVKED
+668 DYLVKKDDGETA
-675 NGGLVPFVTADADK
+675 GKIPFITADADK
-689 KTYLVTNASS
+689 KTYLVTNASF
-699 DHITYSATGV
+699 DHITYNKGATGV
-709 TIAYGDETVKR
+709 TINYGNDTLNR
-720 DSLLEYNRM
+720 DSLLKYNRM
-729 RFSGNLTGTLYGP
+729 RFSDNLTGTLYGP

-747 VLASKHSGL
+747 VLASEHSGL
-756 SPYFEGPMIRAEHEI
+756 STYFEGPMIRVEHEI

-792 SWKEG
+792 PWKEN

-818 GSKYVKGKEVIRST
+818 GSEYVKGKEVIRST
-832 GVTWRDT
+832 GVAWRT
-839 KPVVYAMREDKGKDE
+839 EINPVVYAMREDKGKNE
-854 NGKEIN
+854 EGQEIN
-860 PPSDNYDY
+860 PPSDKYDY
-868 IDCDAVYEKATDGT
+868 IDCDAVYEKGADN
-882 TVTSKIKEGY
+882 TVAIKEGY

-898 GSYNSSANPDSFGM
+898 GSYNSSANPDDFGM
-912 GFCLATGTAATG
+912 GFCLAKSTGATG

-939 ADNSTICVES
+939 ADDSTICVES
-949 IEDEWNYWPENETQ
+949 IEDEWNYWPENETE

-976 QVDVNA
+976 QKDVNA

-987 GRQELDGKK
+987 GRQELDGKT
-996 FPIQATFQ
+996 FTIQAMFQ
-1004 NFDPTEAGV
+1004 NFDPTQAGV
-1013 TDERKVELSVE
+1013 TDERKVELKVDI
-1024 GYNPATTGTTGGNS
+1024 TTGTTGGGNQ

>member
-44 DSKNETVYEDAE
+44 DSKNKTVYEDAE

-72 KIPFEPYDEGKN
+72 KIPFDATKIDTNKWPNLY
-84 TAGFKTDKYGPLLR
+84 

-162 IQLYKDDKKTTVGER
+162 IQLYDKDKKTVGER
-177 ALIESYDH
+177 VLIESYDH

-192 QKGEFTDEQIGNA
+192 QKGEFTDEQIGSA

-224 IVDEITAYKMT
+224 IVDNITSKSMDT
-235 EGWQKDPKNGKV
+235 ELNGKKV
-247 FNGVDGGSYS
+247 SNNWGTNGA
-257 IKDFTESSQT
+257 IQ
-267 SNYYYTQS
+267 SNYYMLQVYNGYPKPSDTDNVTIPQTQYCE
-275 VKKLI
+275 K
-280 GGVYVDEY
+280 GGD
-288 EEVKNFTVPLS
+288 FIP
-299 IYCGISEGGVPL
+299 GQ
-311 VKGNFVAG
+311 
-319 ETLLLVK
+319 TLLLVK
-326 DQNDGEGE
+326 NQGDNTDGIYM
-334 SEIALSKDNGVF
+334 SPYNGVY
-346 LFVSAKWVAKKDGG
+346 LFVSAKWKEDSENATTG
-360 TLGQVIITWQRP
+360 TLTVTWQRP

-381 LGQSFFVKRTG
+381 LGQSFFVRQTAQ
-392 ENWDST
+392 NWDST
-398 ATASGTLGSTKLGF
+398 ATASGSINSTKLGF
-412 KPEEAIKIYPTGTTE
+412 KEEEAIKIYPTETTK

-432 GEIFKTGDG
+432 GKIFKTGDKVLDTSTTP
-441 NETDGYKVYV
+441 ETTKYKVYV

-466 KGTTSHVY
+466 KGTASHIY
-474 NDVKIDTDDW
+474 NDVKIDTNDW
-484 FVLVNKDLGGNAYPN
+484 FVLVNEDLNGNAYPN

-521 YAYTS
+521 YAYDH
-526 ATLKIEDFD
+526 ATLKIKDFD

-554 YGPGEGVKASWSSY
+554 YNPGTDVKASWASY

-627 VALPPTFKD
+627 VSFPQPFKD
-636 LKADFICNDAAVEID
+636 LKADFVCNDAAVEID

-675 NGGLVPFVTADADK
+675 NGGPVPFVTADADK
-689 KTYLVTNASS
+689 KTYLVTNANT
-699 DHITYSATGV
+699 DHISYSATGV
-709 TIAYGDETVKR
+709 TIAYGNETVTR

-747 VLASKHSGL
+747 VLASEHSGL
-756 SPYFEGPMIRAEHEI
+756 SQYFEGPMIRVEHEI

-839 KPVVYAMREDKGKDE
+839 KPVVYAMV
-854 NGKEIN
+854 N
-860 PPSDNYDY
+860 PETTVSAEHDY
-868 IDCDAVYEKATDGT
+868 IDCDAVYEKIDENTI
-882 TVTSKIKEGY
+882 KIKEGY

-898 GSYNSSANPDSFGM
+898 GSYNSSANPDNFGM
-912 GFCLATGTAATG
+912 GFCLAKSTGNTG
-924 SFGFWSDKKLTQVTQ
+924 SFGFWSDKKFTQVKQ

-949 IEDEWNYWPENETQ
+949 IGDEWNYWPENETE

-976 QVDVNA
+976 QKDVNA

-1013 TDERKVELSVE
+1013 TDERKVELKVE
-1024 GYNPATTGTTGGNS
+1024 GYESATTGTTGGNS

>member
-16 WDLDKPQVITCELNT
+16 WDLTEPQVITCELNT

-44 DSKNETVYEDAE
+44 DSKNKTVYEDAE

-72 KIPFEPYDEGKN
+72 KIPFDATKID
-84 TAGFKTDKYGPLLR
+84 TDKWPNLY

-162 IQLYKDDKKTTVGER
+162 IQLYDKDKKTVGER
-177 ALIESYDH
+177 VLIESYDH

-192 QKGEFTDEQIGNA
+192 QKGEFTDEQIGSA

-224 IVDEITAYKMT
+224 IVDNITSKSMDT
-235 EGWQKDPKNGKV
+235 ELNGKKV
-247 FNGVDGGSYS
+247 SNNWGTNGA
-257 IKDFTESSQT
+257 IQ
-267 SNYYYTQS
+267 SNYYMLQVYNGYPKPSDTDNVTIPQTQYCE
-275 VKKLI
+275 K
-280 GGVYVDEY
+280 GGD
-288 EEVKNFTVPLS
+288 FIP
-299 IYCGISEGGVPL
+299 GQ
-311 VKGNFVAG
+311 
-319 ETLLLVK
+319 TLLLVK
-326 DQNDGEGE
+326 NQGDNTDGIYM
-334 SEIALSKDNGVF
+334 SPYNGVY
-346 LFVSAKWVAKKDGG
+346 LFVSAKWKEDSENATTG
-360 TLGQVIITWQRP
+360 TLTVTWQRP

-381 LGQSFFVKRTG
+381 LGQSFFVRQTAQ
-392 ENWDST
+392 NWDST
-398 ATASGTLGSTKLGF
+398 ATASGSINSTKLGF
-412 KPEEAIKIYPTGTTE
+412 KEEEAIKIYPTETTK

-432 GEIFKTGDG
+432 GKIFKTGDG
-441 NETDGYKVYV
+441 NKTDGYKVYV

-466 KGTTSHVY
+466 KGTASHVY
-474 NDVKIDTDDW
+474 NNVEIDTDDW
-484 FVLVNKDLGGNAYPN
+484 FVLVNEDLNGNAYPN

-526 ATLKIEDFD
+526 ATLKIKDFD
-535 TEDSGEYVHNSRI
+535 TEDSGEYTHNSRI
-548 LNVSAI
+548 LDVSAT
-554 YGPGEGVKASWSSY
+554 YNPGTDVKASWASY

-627 VALPPTFKD
+627 VSFPQTFKD
-636 LKADFICNDAAVEID
+636 LKADFVCNDAAVEID

-668 DYLVKED
+668 DYLVKKD
-675 NGGLVPFVTADADK
+675 NGGPVPFVTADADK
-689 KTYLVTNASS
+689 KTYLVTNANT
-699 DHITYSATGV
+699 DHISYSATGV
-709 TIAYGDETVKR
+709 TIAYGNETVTR

-747 VLASKHSGL
+747 VLASKHSRL
-756 SPYFEGPMIRAEHEI
+756 SPYFEGPMIRVEHEI

-839 KPVVYAMREDKGKDE
+839 KPVVYAMV
-854 NGKEIN
+854 N
-860 PPSDNYDY
+860 PETTVSAEHDY
-868 IDCDAVYEKATDGT
+868 IDCDAVYEKIDENTI
-882 TVTSKIKEGY
+882 KIKEGY

-898 GSYNSSANPDSFGM
+898 GSYNSSANPDNFGM
-912 GFCLATGTAATG
+912 GFCLAAGTGTTANDT
-924 SFGFWSDKKLTQVTQ
+924 FGFWSDKKLTQVTQ
-939 ADNSTICVES
+939 ADDSTICVES
-949 IEDEWNYWPENETQ
+949 IGDEWNYWPENETQ

-976 QVDVNA
+976 QKDVNA

-1013 TDERKVELSVE
+1013 TDERKVELKVE

>member
-44 DSKNETVYEDAE
+44 DSKNEPVYEDE
-56 FKQLPA
+56 KFKPLPA

-72 KIPFEPYDEGKN
+72 KIPFEPYNKDKN
-84 TAGFKTDKYGPLLR
+84 AAGFKIDKDGPLLR

-113 QGQITDGGF
+113 QGQITNGAF

-162 IQLYKDDKKTTVGER
+162 IQLYVKDKTTTVGER
-177 ALIESYDH
+177 VLIESYDH

-192 QKGEFTDEQIGNA
+192 QKGEFTDDQIKTA

-210 FKNTNNIEYIKTNR
+210 FKNTNNKEYIKTNR
-224 IVDEITAYKMT
+224 IVDYITGKDANNQLIRMEDVAYGGETASWAPAENTSKYYFYQVYSNIKNPNP
-235 EGWQKDPKNGKV
+235 EGDPV
-247 FNGVDGGSYS
+247 IYASTYCGG
-257 IKDFTESSQT
+257 
-267 SNYYYTQS
+267 N
-275 VKKLI
+275 V
-280 GGVYVDEY
+280 GGV
-288 EEVKNFTVPLS
+288 FSP
-299 IYCGISEGGVPL
+299 
-311 VKGNFVAG
+311 G
-319 ETLLLVK
+319 ETLLLVR
-326 DQNDGEGE
+326 GENTVDTDD
-334 SEIALSKDNGVF
+334 SAMNTSPNNGVF
-346 LFVSAKWVAKKDGG
+346 LFVSAKWKANKSGDT
-360 TLGQVIITWQRP
+360 TLGALTITWQRP
-372 AMADTWAEF
+372 AMADTWADF
-381 LGQSFFVKRTG
+381 LGQSFFVRQSG
-392 ENWDST
+392 ENWDSN
-398 ATASGTLGSTKLGF
+398 ATASGTINATPLGF
-412 KPEEAIKIYPTGTTE
+412 KPEEAIKIYPSETTK

-432 GEIFKTGDG
+432 GEIFRTTEK
-441 NETDGYKVYV
+441 KAYV
-451 RPFVGLESGMRFSCL
+451 RPFVGLESGMRFEYL
-466 KGTTSHVY
+466 QGTVSGSVDSVTV
-474 NDVKIDTDDW
+474 DTTDW
-484 FVLVNKDLGGNAYPN
+484 FVESDKLPALES
-499 FTPDVDTYSFTSF
+499 DVDTYSFTSF

-521 YAYTS
+521 YAYTP
-526 ATLKIEDFD
+526 ATLTIDGFD
-535 TEDSGEYVHNSRI
+535 TSPSGEYIHPSRI
-548 LNVSAI
+548 LDVSAT
-554 YGPGEGVKASWSSY
+554 YDSKGVKSSWTSY

-597 LENEHVYLLS
+597 LENEHIYLLS

-617 QTAQAVITIQ
+617 QTAQAIITIQ
-627 VALPPTFKD
+627 VTLPQPFKD
-636 LKADFICNDAAVEID
+636 LEADFICNDAAVEVD
-651 MSVTGVVL
+651 MSVPGVVL
-659 PSSADAAYI
+659 PSSADADEYI

-675 NGGLVPFVTADADK
+675 NGGSVPFVTADADK
-689 KTYLVTNASS
+689 IYLVTNDNT
-699 DHITYSATGV
+699 DHIAYSATGV
-709 TIAYGDETVKR
+709 TITYGDETVKR
-720 DSLLEYNRM
+720 DSLLKYNRM
-729 RFSGNLTGTLYGP
+729 RFNGNLMGTLYGP
-742 SENTY
+742 SENSY
-747 VLASKHSGL
+747 VLASEHSGL
-756 SPYFEGPMIRAEHEI
+756 SPYFEGPMIRVEHEI

-818 GSKYVKGKEVIRST
+818 GSEYVKGKEVIRST

-854 NGKEIN
+854 DGKEKN
-860 PPSDNYDY
+860 PPSENYDY

-882 TVTSKIKEGY
+882 IVIKEGY

-898 GSYNSSANPDSFGM
+898 GSYNSSADPDNFKM
-912 GFCLATGTAATG
+912 GFCLATDTDATG
-924 SFGFWSDKKLTQVTQ
+924 SFGFWSDKKLAQVKQ

-949 IEDEWNYWPENETQ
+949 IEDEWNYWPENETE

-987 GRQELDGKK
+987 GRQELDGKT
-996 FPIQATFQ
+996 FTIQATFQ

-1013 TDERKVELSVE
+1013 TDERKVEFKKVDI
-1024 GYNPATTGTTGGNS
+1024 TTGTTGGGN

>member
-38 YKLKIL
+38 YKLKIF
-44 DSKNETVYEDAE
+44 DSKNEPVYEDKE
-56 FKQLPA
+56 FKPLPA

-72 KIPFEPYDEGKN
+72 KIPFEPYDKDKN
-84 TAGFKTDKYGPLLR
+84 AAGFKTDGKDPLLR

-113 QGQITDGGF
+113 QGQITNGAF

-177 ALIESYDH
+177 VLIDSYDH

-205 SYFQI
+205 NYFQI
-210 FKNTNNIEYIKTNR
+210 FKNTNNVEYIKTNR
-224 IVDEITAYKMT
+224 IVDNITNKSMNT
-235 EGWQKDPKNGKV
+235 PLKV
-247 FNGVDGGSYS
+247 GDTDYSPSIEWEDGGSNQSDYYKIQIYKGYPKPS
-257 IKDFTESSQT
+257 DTDNVTIPQTQYCEKGGDFIPGQ
-267 SNYYYTQS
+267 
-275 VKKLI
+275 
-280 GGVYVDEY
+280 
-288 EEVKNFTVPLS
+288 
-299 IYCGISEGGVPL
+299 
-311 VKGNFVAG
+311 
-319 ETLLLVK
+319 TLLLVK
-326 DQNDGEGE
+326 NQGNKTDGIYM
-334 SEIALSKDNGVF
+334 SPYNGVY
-346 LFVSAKWVAKKDGG
+346 LFVSAKWKGDSETATTG
-360 TLGQVIITWQRP
+360 TLTVTWQRP

-381 LGQSFFVKRTG
+381 LGQSFFVRQTAQ
-392 ENWDST
+392 NWDST
-398 ATASGTLGSTKLGF
+398 ATASGTINSTPLGF
-412 KPEEAIKIYPTGTTE
+412 KPEEAIKIYPTGTTA

-432 GEIFKTGDG
+432 GKIFKTGDG

-466 KGTTSHVY
+466 KGTASHVY

-521 YAYTS
+521 YAYNH
-526 ATLKIEDFD
+526 ATLKIKDFN

-548 LNVSAI
+548 LNVSAT
-554 YGPGEGVKASWSSY
+554 YNPGTDVKASWASY

-627 VALPPTFKD
+627 VSFPQTFKD
-636 LKADFICNDAAVEID
+636 LKADFVCNDAAVEID

-675 NGGLVPFVTADADK
+675 NGGPVPFVTADADK

-699 DHITYSATGV
+699 DHITYNKGATGV
-709 TIAYGDETVKR
+709 TIAYGNETVTR
-720 DSLLEYNRM
+720 DSLLKYNRM

-747 VLASKHSGL
+747 VLASEHSGL
-756 SPYFEGPMIRAEHEI
+756 SPYFEGPMIRVEHEI

-818 GSKYVKGKEVIRST
+818 GSEYVKGKEVIRST
-832 GVTWRDT
+832 GVIWRT
-839 KPVVYAMREDKGKDE
+839 EIKPVVYAMREDKGKDE

-868 IDCDAVYEKATDGT
+868 IDCDAVYEKTTDGT
-882 TVTSKIKEGY
+882 VAIKEGY

-898 GSYNSSANPDSFGM
+898 GSYNSSADPDKFGM
-912 GFCLATGTAATG
+912 GFCLAADTTKTG
-924 SFGFWSDKKLTQVTQ
+924 SFGFWSDKKLMQVKQ
-939 ADNSTICVES
+939 ADDSTICVES
-949 IEDEWNYWPENETQ
+949 VEDEWNYWPENETQ

-987 GRQELDGKK
+987 GRQELDGKT
-996 FPIQATFQ
+996 FTIQTMFQ

-1013 TDERKVELSVE
+1013 TDERKVEFKKVDI
-1024 GYNPATTGTTGGNS
+1024 TTGTTGGEN

>member
-16 WDLDKPQVITCELNT
+16 WDLTKPQVITCELNT

-44 DSKNETVYEDAE
+44 DSKNEVVYEDKE

-72 KIPFEPYDEGKN
+72 KIPFDATKID
-84 TAGFKTDKYGPLLR
+84 TDKWPNLY

-113 QGQITDGGF
+113 QGQITNGVF

-162 IQLYKDDKKTTVGER
+162 IQLYAKDKKTTVGER
-177 ALIESYDH
+177 VLIESYDH

-192 QKGEFTDEQIGNA
+192 QKGEFTDEQIGQA
-205 SYFQI
+205 SYFQV
-210 FKNTNNIEYIKTNR
+210 FKNTNNKEYIKTNR
-224 IVDEITAYKMT
+224 IVNDITAHNMVNQTFRVENNGPYYKT
-235 EGWQKDPKNGKV
+235 V
-247 FNGVDGGSYS
+247 
-257 IKDFTESSQT
+257 DFTEANSTSKYYCVQKLQQSSDGMNW
-267 SNYYYTQS
+267 SSEYA
-275 VKKLI
+275 K
-280 GGVYVDEY
+280 VDDL
-288 EEVKNFTVPLS
+288 TIPLS
-299 IYCGISEGGVPL
+299 AFCGNGV
-311 VKGNFVAG
+311 VGSFVAG

-326 DQNDGEGE
+326 DQGDDVPNATKPYT
-334 SEIALSKDNGVF
+334 SVYNGVF
-346 LFVSAKWVAKKDGG
+346 LFVSAKWVAKKDGD

-381 LGQSFFVKRTG
+381 LGQSFFVERTG

-398 ATASGTLGSTKLGF
+398 ATASGTLGSTPLGF
-412 KPEEAIKIYPTGTTE
+412 KPEEAIKIYPTKTTE
-427 DAQTF
+427 DAKTF
-432 GEIFKTGDG
+432 GEIFKTV
-441 NETDGYKVYV
+441 EKKAYI
-451 RPFVGLESGMRFSCL
+451 RPFVGLESGMRFEYL
-466 KGTTSHVY
+466 QGTISNHV
-474 NDVKIDTDDW
+474 NDVEINTTDW
-484 FVLVNKDLGGNAYPN
+484 FVQNDSIPAL
-499 FTPDVDTYSFTSF
+499 TPDVDTYSFTSF

-526 ATLKIEDFD
+526 ATLKIDGFD

-597 LENEHVYLLS
+597 LENKHVYLLS

-627 VALPPTFKD
+627 VSFPQTFKD
-636 LKADFICNDAAVEID
+636 LKADFVCNDAAVEID
-651 MSVTGVVL
+651 MSVPGVVL

-675 NGGLVPFVTADADK
+675 NGGSVPFVTADADK
-689 KTYLVTNASS
+689 KTYLVTNGNT
-699 DHITYSATGV
+699 DHIVYSDKGV
-709 TIAYGDETVKR
+709 TITYGDKTVKR
-720 DSLLEYNRM
+720 DSLLKYNRM
-729 RFSGNLTGTLYGP
+729 RFSDNLTGTLYGP
-742 SENTY
+742 SENIY
-747 VLASKHSGL
+747 VLASEHSGL
-756 SPYFEGPMIRAEHEI
+756 SPYFEGPMIRVEHEI

-818 GSKYVKGKEVIRST
+818 GSEYVKGKEVIRST

-839 KPVVYAMREDKGKDE
+839 KPVVYAMREDKGKDD

-882 TVTSKIKEGY
+882 ISIKEGY

-898 GSYNSSANPDSFGM
+898 GSYNSSADPDNFGM
-912 GFCLATGTAATG
+912 GFCLATGTTATG

-949 IEDEWNYWPENETQ
+949 IEDEWNYWPENETE

-970 DYGVYQ
+970 NYGVYQ

-982 TGNHS
+982 TRNHS
-987 GRQELDGKK
+987 GRQELADKT
-996 FPIQATFQ
+996 FTIQAMFQ

-1013 TDERKVELSVE
+1013 TDERKVEFVE
-1024 GYNPATTGTTGGNS
+1024 VKIATGTTGGNS

>member
-31 NNIPVTG
+31 NNVPITG
-38 YKLKIL
+38 YKLKIF
-44 DSKNETVYEDAE
+44 DSKNEPVYEDKE
-56 FKQLPA
+56 FKPLPA

-72 KIPFEPYDEGKN
+72 KIPFEPYNKDKN
-84 TAGFKTDKYGPLLR
+84 TAGFKTDEKGEPLLR

-122 NQLPTN
+122 SQLPTN

-177 ALIESYDH
+177 VLIESYDH

-192 QKGEFTDEQIGNA
+192 QKGEFTDEQIKAA

-210 FKNTNNIEYIKTNR
+210 FKNTNNKEYIKTNR
-224 IVDEITAYKMT
+224 IVNDITVHNMIGQTFRVENNGPYYKT
-235 EGWQKDPKNGKV
+235 V
-247 FNGVDGGSYS
+247 
-257 IKDFTESSQT
+257 DFTDANSASK
-267 SNYYYTQS
+267 YYCVQKLQQS
-275 VKKLI
+275 TDGATWNSEYAK
-280 GGVYVDEY
+280 VDDL
-288 EEVKNFTVPLS
+288 TIPLS
-299 IYCGISEGGVPL
+299 VFCGND
-311 VKGNFVAG
+311 VKGSFAAG

-326 DQNDGEGE
+326 DQGDDVAGATKPYT
-334 SEIALSKDNGVF
+334 SVYNGVF
-346 LFVSAKWVAKKDGG
+346 LFVSAKWVAKEEGSSVG
-360 TLGQVIITWQRP
+360 SVVITWQRP

-381 LGQSFFVKRTG
+381 LGQSFFVERTG

-412 KPEEAIKIYPTGTTE
+412 KPEEAIKIYPNETTE

-432 GEIFKTGDG
+432 GEIFKTV
-441 NETDGYKVYV
+441 EKKAYI
-451 RPFVGLESGMRFSCL
+451 RPFVGLESGMRFEYL
-466 KGTTSHVY
+466 QGTTRNHI
-474 NDVKIDTDDW
+474 NDVKINTTDW
-484 FVLVNKDLGGNAYPN
+484 FVEHDSIPAL
-499 FTPDVDTYSFTSF
+499 TPDVDTYSFTSF

-521 YAYTS
+521 YAYNH
-526 ATLKIEDFD
+526 AELKIEGFN
-535 TEDSGEYVHNSRI
+535 TAGSGEYIHNSRI
-548 LNVSAI
+548 LDVSAT
-554 YGPGEGVKASWSSY
+554 YNPGTGVKASWASY

-583 ETQYSGTISAKFVG
+583 EVQYSGTISAKFVG

-627 VALPPTFKD
+627 VEFPPQPFKD

-668 DYLVKED
+668 DYLVKKDDGETA
-675 NGGLVPFVTADADK
+675 GKIPFVTADADK
-689 KTYLVTNASS
+689 KTYLVTNDSS
-699 DHITYSATGV
+699 DHITYNKGATGV
-709 TIAYGDETVKR
+709 TINYGNDTLNR
-720 DSLLEYNRM
+720 DSLLKYNRM

-747 VLASKHSGL
+747 VLASEHSGL
-756 SPYFEGPMIRAEHEI
+756 SPYFEGPMIRVEHEI

-779 KTICEVGLEPDTV
+779 NTICEVGLEPDTV
-792 SWKEG
+792 PWKEG

-818 GSKYVKGKEVIRST
+818 GSEYVKGKEVIRST
-832 GVTWRDT
+832 GVAWRT
-839 KPVVYAMREDKGKDE
+839 KIKPVVYAMNS
-854 NGKEIN
+854 NGAAT
-860 PPSDNYDY
+860 DGYDY
-868 IDCDAVYEKATDGT
+868 IDCDKVYGTLTNRGDKTTD
-882 TVTSKIKEGY
+882 EY

-898 GSYNSSANPDSFGM
+898 GSYNSSADPDDFGM
-912 GFCLATGTAATG
+912 GFCLAKDTGATG
-924 SFGFWSDKKLTQVTQ
+924 SFGFWSDKKLTQVKQ
-939 ADNSTICVES
+939 ADDSTICVES
-949 IEDEWNYWPENETQ
+949 IEDEWNYWPENETE

-976 QVDVNA
+976 QKDVNA

-987 GRQELDGKK
+987 GRQELDGKT
-996 FPIQATFQ
+996 FTIQAMFQ

-1013 TDERKVELSVE
+1013 TDERKVELKVD
-1024 GYNPATTGTTGGNS
+1024 GYEPATTGTTGGGNQ

>member
-16 WDLDKPQVITCELNT
+16 WDLTEPQVITCELNT

-44 DSKNETVYEDAE
+44 DSKNKTVYEDAE

-72 KIPFEPYDEGKN
+72 KIPFDATKID
-84 TAGFKTDKYGPLLR
+84 TDKWPNLY

-162 IQLYKDDKKTTVGER
+162 IQLYDKDKKTVGER
-177 ALIESYDH
+177 VLIESYDH

-192 QKGEFTDEQIGNA
+192 QKGEFTDEQIGSA

-224 IVDEITAYKMT
+224 IVDNITSKSMDT
-235 EGWQKDPKNGKV
+235 ELNGKKV
-247 FNGVDGGSYS
+247 SNNWGTNGA
-257 IKDFTESSQT
+257 IQ
-267 SNYYYTQS
+267 SNYYMLQVYNGYPKPSDTDNVTIPQTQYCE
-275 VKKLI
+275 K
-280 GGVYVDEY
+280 GGD
-288 EEVKNFTVPLS
+288 FIP
-299 IYCGISEGGVPL
+299 GQ
-311 VKGNFVAG
+311 
-319 ETLLLVK
+319 TLLLVK
-326 DQNDGEGE
+326 NQGDNTDGIYM
-334 SEIALSKDNGVF
+334 SPYNGVY
-346 LFVSAKWVAKKDGG
+346 LFVSAKWKEDSENATTG
-360 TLGQVIITWQRP
+360 TLTVTWQRP

-381 LGQSFFVKRTG
+381 LGQSFFVRQTAQ
-392 ENWDST
+392 NWDST
-398 ATASGTLGSTKLGF
+398 ATASGTLGSTPLGF

-432 GEIFKTGDG
+432 GKIFKTGDKVLDTSTTP
-441 NETDGYKVYV
+441 ETTKYKVYV

-466 KGTTSHVY
+466 KGTASHIY

-484 FVLVNKDLGGNAYPN
+484 FVLVNEDLNGNAYPN

-521 YAYTS
+521 YAYNH
-526 ATLKIEDFD
+526 ATLKIKDFD

-554 YGPGEGVKASWSSY
+554 YNPGTDVKASWASY

-627 VALPPTFKD
+627 VSFPQTFKD
-636 LKADFICNDAAVEID
+636 LKADFVCNDAAVEID

-668 DYLVKED
+668 DYLVKKD
-675 NGGLVPFVTADADK
+675 NGGPVPFVTADADK
-689 KTYLVTNASS
+689 KTYLVTNANT
-699 DHITYSATGV
+699 DHISYSATGV
-709 TIAYGDETVKR
+709 TIAYHNDTINR
-720 DSLLEYNRM
+720 DSLLKYNRM

-742 SENTY
+742 SESTY
-747 VLASKHSGL
+747 VLASEHSGL
-756 SPYFEGPMIRAEHEI
+756 SQYFEGPMIRVEHEI

-818 GSKYVKGKEVIRST
+818 GSEYVKGKEVIRST
-832 GVTWRDT
+832 GVIWRT
-839 KPVVYAMREDKGKDE
+839 KINPVVYAMNSKGEPKGDF
-854 NGKEIN
+854 
-860 PPSDNYDY
+860 DY
-868 IDCDAVYEKATDGT
+868 IDCDKVYGTLTNREDKTTD
-882 TVTSKIKEGY
+882 EY

-898 GSYNSSANPDSFGM
+898 GSYNSSADPDKFGM
-912 GFCLATGTAATG
+912 GFCLATGTDTTANDT
-924 SFGFWSDKKLTQVTQ
+924 FGFWSDKKFTQVKQ
-939 ADNSTICVES
+939 ADDSTICVES
-949 IEDEWNYWPENETQ
+949 IGDEWNYWPENETQ

-970 DYGVYQ
+970 AYGVYQ
-976 QVDVNA
+976 QKDVNA

-987 GRQELDGKK
+987 GRQELDGKT
-996 FPIQATFQ
+996 FTIQAMFQ

-1013 TDERKVELSVE
+1013 TDERKVELKVE
-1024 GYNPATTGTTGGNS
+1024 ISTGMTGGNS

>member
-31 NNIPVTG
+31 NNIPVTD

-44 DSKNETVYEDAE
+44 DSKNKTVYEDTE

-72 KIPFEPYDEGKN
+72 KIPFDATKID
-84 TAGFKTDKYGPLLR
+84 TDKWPNLY

-177 ALIESYDH
+177 VLIESYDH

-192 QKGEFTDEQIGNA
+192 QKGEFTDEQIGDA

-210 FKNTNNIEYIKTNR
+210 FKNTNNVEYIKTNR
-224 IVDEITAYKMT
+224 IVDNITNKSMNT
-235 EGWQKDPKNGKV
+235 PLKV
-247 FNGVDGGSYS
+247 GDTDYSPSIEWEDGGSNQSDYYKIQIYKGYPKPS
-257 IKDFTESSQT
+257 DTDNVTIPQTQYCEKGGDFIPGQ
-267 SNYYYTQS
+267 
-275 VKKLI
+275 
-280 GGVYVDEY
+280 
-288 EEVKNFTVPLS
+288 
-299 IYCGISEGGVPL
+299 
-311 VKGNFVAG
+311 
-319 ETLLLVK
+319 TLLLVK
-326 DQNDGEGE
+326 NQGNKTDGIYM
-334 SEIALSKDNGVF
+334 SPYNGVY
-346 LFVSAKWVAKKDGG
+346 LFVSAKWKGDSETATTG
-360 TLGQVIITWQRP
+360 TLTVTWQRP

-381 LGQSFFVKRTG
+381 LGQSFFVRQTAQ
-392 ENWDST
+392 NWDST
-398 ATASGTLGSTKLGF
+398 ATASGTINSTPLGF
-412 KPEEAIKIYPTGTTE
+412 KPEEAIKIYPNGTTA

-432 GEIFKTGDG
+432 GKIFKTGDKVLDTSTTP
-441 NETDGYKVYV
+441 ETTKYKVYV

-466 KGTTSHVY
+466 KGTASYVY

-484 FVLVNKDLGGNAYPN
+484 FVLVNENLNGNAYPN

-526 ATLKIEDFD
+526 ATLKIEGFN

-548 LNVSAI
+548 LDVSAT
-554 YGPGEGVKASWSSY
+554 YNPGTDVKASWSSY

-627 VALPPTFKD
+627 VSFPQPFKD
-636 LKADFICNDAAVEID
+636 LKVDFVCNDAAVEID

-675 NGGLVPFVTADADK
+675 NGGPVPFVTADADK
-689 KTYLVTNASS
+689 KTYLVTNANT
-699 DHITYSATGV
+699 DHISYSATGV
-709 TIAYGDETVKR
+709 TIAYGNETVTR
-720 DSLLEYNRM
+720 DSLLKYNQM

-747 VLASKHSGL
+747 VLASEHSGL
-756 SPYFEGPMIRAEHEI
+756 SPYFEGPMIRVEHEI

-818 GSKYVKGKEVIRST
+818 GSEYVKGKEVIRST
-832 GVTWRDT
+832 GVIWRT
-839 KPVVYAMREDKGKDE
+839 KINPVVYAMNSKGEPKGDF
-854 NGKEIN
+854 
-860 PPSDNYDY
+860 DY
-868 IDCDAVYEKATDGT
+868 IDCDKVYGTLTNREDKTTD
-882 TVTSKIKEGY
+882 EY

-898 GSYNSSANPDSFGM
+898 GSYNSSADPDKFGM
-912 GFCLATGTAATG
+912 GFCLATGTDTTANDT
-924 SFGFWSDKKLTQVTQ
+924 FGFWSDKKFTQVKQ
-939 ADNSTICVES
+939 ADDSTICVES
-949 IEDEWNYWPENETQ
+949 IGDEWNYWPENETQ

-970 DYGVYQ
+970 AYGVYQ
-976 QVDVNA
+976 QKDVNA

-987 GRQELDGKK
+987 GRQELDGKT
-996 FPIQATFQ
+996 FTIQAMFQ

-1013 TDERKVELSVE
+1013 TDERKVELKVE
-1024 GYNPATTGTTGGNS
+1024 ISTGMTGGNS

>member
-16 WDLDKPQVITCELNT
+16 WDLTEPQVITCELNT

-44 DSKNETVYEDAE
+44 DSKNKTVYEDAE

-72 KIPFEPYDEGKN
+72 KIPFDATKID
-84 TAGFKTDKYGPLLR
+84 TDKWPNLY

-162 IQLYKDDKKTTVGER
+162 IQLYDKDKKTVGER
-177 ALIESYDH
+177 VLIESYDH

-192 QKGEFTDEQIGNA
+192 QKGEFTDEQIGSA

-224 IVDEITAYKMT
+224 IVDNITSKSMDT
-235 EGWQKDPKNGKV
+235 ELNGKKV
-247 FNGVDGGSYS
+247 SNNWGTNGA
-257 IKDFTESSQT
+257 IQ
-267 SNYYYTQS
+267 SNYYMLQVYNGYPKPSDTDNVTIPQTQYCE
-275 VKKLI
+275 K
-280 GGVYVDEY
+280 GGD
-288 EEVKNFTVPLS
+288 FIP
-299 IYCGISEGGVPL
+299 GQ
-311 VKGNFVAG
+311 
-319 ETLLLVK
+319 TLLLVK
-326 DQNDGEGE
+326 NQGDNTDGIYM
-334 SEIALSKDNGVF
+334 SPYNGVY
-346 LFVSAKWVAKKDGG
+346 LFVSAKWKEDSENATTG
-360 TLGQVIITWQRP
+360 TLTVTWQRP

-381 LGQSFFVKRTG
+381 LGQSFFVRQTAQ
-392 ENWDST
+392 NWDST
-398 ATASGTLGSTKLGF
+398 ATASGSINSTKLGF
-412 KPEEAIKIYPTGTTE
+412 KEEEAIKIYPTETTK

-432 GEIFKTGDG
+432 GKIFKTGDKVLDTSTTP
-441 NETDGYKVYV
+441 ETTKYKVYV

-466 KGTTSHVY
+466 KGTASHIY

-484 FVLVNKDLGGNAYPN
+484 FVLVNEDLNGNAYPN

-521 YAYTS
+521 YAYDH
-526 ATLKIEDFD
+526 ATLKIKDFD

-554 YGPGEGVKASWSSY
+554 YNPGTDVKASWASY

-627 VALPPTFKD
+627 VSFPQPFKD
-636 LKADFICNDAAVEID
+636 LKADFVCNDAAVEID

-675 NGGLVPFVTADADK
+675 NGGPVPFVTADADK
-689 KTYLVTNASS
+689 KTYLVTNANT
-699 DHITYSATGV
+699 DHISYSATGV
-709 TIAYGDETVKR
+709 TIAYGNETVTR

-747 VLASKHSGL
+747 VLASEHSGL
-756 SPYFEGPMIRAEHEI
+756 SQYFEGPMIRVEHEI

-818 GSKYVKGKEVIRST
+818 GSEYVKGKKVIRST

-839 KPVVYAMREDKGKDE
+839 KPVVYAMV
-854 NGKEIN
+854 N
-860 PPSDNYDY
+860 PETTVSAEHDY
-868 IDCDAVYEKATDGT
+868 IDCDAVYEKIDENTI
-882 TVTSKIKEGY
+882 KIKEGY

-898 GSYNSSANPDSFGM
+898 GSYNSSANPDNFGM
-912 GFCLATGTAATG
+912 GFCLAAGTGTTANDT
-924 SFGFWSDKKLTQVTQ
+924 FGFWSDKKLTQVTQ
-939 ADNSTICVES
+939 ADDSTVCVES
-949 IEDEWNYWPENETQ
+949 IGDEWNYWPENETQ

-976 QVDVNA
+976 QKDVNA

-1013 TDERKVELSVE
+1013 TDERKVELKVE

>member
-31 NNIPVTG
+31 NNVPITG
-38 YKLKIL
+38 YKLKIF
-44 DSKNETVYEDAE
+44 DSKNEPVYEDKE
-56 FKQLPA
+56 FKPLPA

-72 KIPFEPYDEGKN
+72 KIPFDATKI
-84 TAGFKTDKYGPLLR
+84 DKDKWPNLK

-103 QPYKWQITLA
+103 QPYKWQMTLA

-122 NQLPTN
+122 SQLPTN

-177 ALIESYDH
+177 VLIESYDH

-210 FKNTNNIEYIKTNR
+210 FKNTNNVEYIKTNR
-224 IVDEITAYKMT
+224 IVNEITDHNMIGAT
-235 EGWQKDPKNGKV
+235 V
-247 FNGVDGGSYS
+247 S
-257 IKDFTESSQT
+257 ISGTDYITTDFTPSASASKYYVTQT
-267 SNYYYTQS
+267 LKKKDDNNPY
-275 VKKLI
+275 VKVDNISIPISAFCNSLI
-280 GGVYVDEY
+280 SGSFVD
-288 EEVKNFTVPLS
+288 
-299 IYCGISEGGVPL
+299 
-311 VKGNFVAG
+311 G

-326 DQNDGEGE
+326 DQQDGGVEDG
-334 SEIALSKDNGVF
+334 IKLSKYNGVF
-346 LFVSAKWVAKKDGG
+346 LFVSAEWVENESKDGKG
-360 TLGQVIITWQRP
+360 YITITWQRP
-372 AMADTWAEF
+372 AMADMWAEF
-381 LGQSFFVKRTG
+381 LGQSFFVRRTAQ
-392 ENWDST
+392 NWDST
-398 ATASGTLGSTKLGF
+398 ATSSGTLGSTPLGF
-412 KPEEAIKIYPTGTTE
+412 KPEEAIKIYPNGTTK

-432 GEIFKTGDG
+432 GEIFKTV
-441 NETDGYKVYV
+441 EKKAYI
-451 RPFVGLESGMRFSCL
+451 RPFVGLESGMRFEYL
-466 KGTTSHVY
+466 QGTTRNHI
-474 NDVKIDTDDW
+474 NDVKINTTDW
-484 FVLVNKDLGGNAYPN
+484 FVEHDSIPAL
-499 FTPDVDTYSFTSF
+499 TPDVDTYSFTSF

-521 YAYTS
+521 YAYNH
-526 ATLKIEDFD
+526 AELKIKGFN
-535 TEDSGEYVHNSRI
+535 TEGSGEYIHNSRI
-548 LNVSAI
+548 LDVSAT
-554 YGPGEGVKASWSSY
+554 YNPGTDVKASWSSY

-583 ETQYSGTISAKFVG
+583 EVQYSGTISAKFVG
-597 LENEHVYLLS
+597 LENEHVYLLT

-627 VALPPTFKD
+627 VEFPPQPFKD

-668 DYLVKED
+668 DYLVKKDDGETA
-675 NGGLVPFVTADADK
+675 GKIPFVTADADK
-689 KTYLVTNASS
+689 KTYLVTNDSS
-699 DHITYSATGV
+699 DHITYNKGATGV
-709 TIAYGDETVKR
+709 TINYGNDTLDR
-720 DSLLEYNRM
+720 DSLLKYNRM

-747 VLASKHSGL
+747 VLASEHSGL
-756 SPYFEGPMIRAEHEI
+756 SPYFEGPMIRVEHEI

-792 SWKEG
+792 PWKEN

-818 GSKYVKGKEVIRST
+818 GSEYVKGKEVIRST
-832 GVTWRDT
+832 GVAWRT
-839 KPVVYAMREDKGKDE
+839 KLKPVVYAMNS
-854 NGKEIN
+854 NGAAT
-860 PPSDNYDY
+860 DGYDY
-868 IDCDAVYEKATDGT
+868 IDCDKIYGTLTNRGDKTTD
-882 TVTSKIKEGY
+882 EY

-898 GSYNSSANPDSFGM
+898 GSYNSSANPDDFGM
-912 GFCLATGTAATG
+912 GFCLAKSTGATG

-939 ADNSTICVES
+939 VDDSTICVES
-949 IEDEWNYWPENETQ
+949 IEDEWNYWPENETE

-976 QVDVNA
+976 QKDVNA

-987 GRQELDGKK
+987 GRQELDGKT
-996 FPIQATFQ
+996 FTIQAMFQ
-1004 NFDPTEAGV
+1004 NFDPTQAGV
-1013 TDERKVELSVE
+1013 TDERKVELKVD
-1024 GYNPATTGTTGGNS
+1024 GYNPVTTGTTGGGNQ

>member
-44 DSKNETVYEDAE
+44 DSKNDPVYEDVE

-72 KIPFEPYDEGKN
+72 KIPFEPYDKDKN
-84 TAGFKTDKYGPLLR
+84 AAGFKIDANGDPLLR
-98 NNYPY
+98 NSYSY
-103 QPYKWQITLA
+103 KPYKWQITLA
-113 QGQITDGGF
+113 QGQITDGVF

-177 ALIESYDH
+177 VLIESYDH

-235 EGWQKDPKNGKV
+235 EGWQKGSKYGKV

-257 IKDFTESSQT
+257 IQDFTESSQT

-412 KPEEAIKIYPTGTTE
+412 KEEEAIKIYPTETTE

-432 GEIFKTGDG
+432 GKIFKTV
-441 NETDGYKVYV
+441 EKKAYI
-451 RPFVGLESGMRFSCL
+451 RPFVGLESGMRFEYL
-466 KGTTSHVY
+466 QGTISNHV
-474 NDVKIDTDDW
+474 NDVKINTTDW
-484 FVLVNKDLGGNAYPN
+484 FVENDSIPAL
-499 FTPDVDTYSFTSF
+499 TPDVDTYSFTSF

-521 YAYTS
+521 YAYKS
-526 ATLKIEDFD
+526 ATLKIEGFD

-548 LNVSAI
+548 LNVSAT
-554 YGPGEGVKASWSSY
+554 YNPGTGVKASWSSY

-627 VALPPTFKD
+627 VSFPQTFKD
-636 LKADFICNDAAVEID
+636 LKADFVCNDAAVEID

-668 DYLVKED
+668 DYLVKKD
-675 NGGLVPFVTADADK
+675 NGGPVPFVTADADK
-689 KTYLVTNASS
+689 KTYLVTNANT
-699 DHITYSATGV
+699 DHISYSATGV
-709 TIAYGDETVKR
+709 TIAYGNETVTR

-747 VLASKHSGL
+747 VLASEHSGL
-756 SPYFEGPMIRAEHEI
+756 SPYFEGPMIRVEHEI

-818 GSKYVKGKEVIRST
+818 GSEYVKGKEVIRST
-832 GVTWRDT
+832 GVTWRT
-839 KPVVYAMREDKGKDE
+839 KINPVVYAMNLSGDALAG
-854 NGKEIN
+854 
-860 PPSDNYDY
+860 YDY

-882 TVTSKIKEGY
+882 VAIKEGY

-898 GSYNSSANPDSFGM
+898 GSYNSSANPDNFGM
-912 GFCLATGTAATG
+912 GFCLAKSTGNTS
-924 SFGFWSDKKLTQVTQ
+924 SFGFWSDKKFTQVEQ

-949 IEDEWNYWPENETQ
+949 IGDEWNYWPENETQ

-976 QVDVNA
+976 QKDVNA

-1013 TDERKVELSVE
+1013 TDERKVELKVE

>member
-16 WDLDKPQVITCELNT
+16 WDLTQPQVITCELNT
-31 NNIPVTG
+31 NNVPITG
-38 YKLKIL
+38 YKLKIF
-44 DSKNETVYEDAE
+44 DSKNKPVYEDKE
-56 FKQLPA
+56 FKPLPA

-72 KIPFEPYDEGKN
+72 KIPFEPYNKDKN
-84 TAGFKTDKYGPLLR
+84 TAGFKTDEKGKPLLR

-113 QGQITDGGF
+113 QGQITDGVF

-162 IQLYKDDKKTTVGER
+162 IQLYKDDKKTAVGER
-177 ALIESYDH
+177 VLIESYDH

-210 FKNTNNIEYIKTNR
+210 FKNTNNVEYIKTNR
-224 IVDEITAYKMT
+224 IVNEITDRNMIGAT
-235 EGWQKDPKNGKV
+235 V
-247 FNGVDGGSYS
+247 S
-257 IKDFTESSQT
+257 ISGTNYITADFTPSASASKYYFTQT
-267 SNYYYTQS
+267 L
-275 VKKLI
+275 KKEDDNKPYAKVDNISIPISAFCNSLI
-280 GGVYVDEY
+280 SGSFVD
-288 EEVKNFTVPLS
+288 
-299 IYCGISEGGVPL
+299 
-311 VKGNFVAG
+311 G

-326 DQNDGEGE
+326 DQQDDGVEDG
-334 SEIALSKDNGVF
+334 IKLSKYNGVF
-346 LFVSAKWVAKKDGG
+346 LFVSAEWVENESKDGKG
-360 TLGQVIITWQRP
+360 YITITWQRP

-381 LGQSFFVKRTG
+381 LGQSFFVRRTAQ
-392 ENWDST
+392 NWDST
-398 ATASGTLGSTKLGF
+398 ATASGTINSTKLGF
-412 KPEEAIKIYPTGTTE
+412 KPEEAIKIYPNGTTK

-432 GEIFKTGDG
+432 GKIFKTGDG

-451 RPFVGLESGMRFSCL
+451 RPFVGLESGMRFNCL
-466 KGTTSHVY
+466 KGTASHVY
-474 NDVKIDTDDW
+474 NNVKIDTDDW
-484 FVLVNKDLGGNAYPN
+484 FVLVDKDLKDNAYPN

-521 YAYTS
+521 YAYNH
-526 ATLKIEDFD
+526 AELKIEGFD
-535 TEDSGEYVHNSRI
+535 TGGSGEYVHNSRI
-548 LNVSAI
+548 LDVSAT
-554 YGPGEGVKASWSSY
+554 YNPGDGVKASWSSY

-583 ETQYSGTISAKFVG
+583 EVQYSGTISAKFVG

-627 VALPPTFKD
+627 VEFPPQPFKD

-668 DYLVKED
+668 DYTVKKD
-675 NGGLVPFVTADADK
+675 NGGFVPFVTADADK
-689 KTYLVTNASS
+689 KKYLVTNAST
-699 DHITYSATGV
+699 DNIGYGATGV
-709 TIAYGDETVKR
+709 TINYGNDTLDR
-720 DSLLEYNRM
+720 DSLLKYNRM

-747 VLASKHSGL
+747 VLASEHSGL
-756 SPYFEGPMIRAEHEI
+756 STYFEGPMIRVEHEI

-792 SWKEG
+792 PWKDN

-811 MAIYRQN
+811 MSIYRQN
-818 GSKYVKGKEVIRST
+818 GSEYVKGEEVIRST
-832 GVTWRDT
+832 GVAWRT
-839 KPVVYAMREDKGKDE
+839 ELKPVVYAMREDKGKNE
-854 NGKEIN
+854 EGQEIN
-860 PPSDNYDY
+860 PPSDKYDY
-868 IDCDAVYEKATDGT
+868 IDCDAVYEKGADN
-882 TVTSKIKEGY
+882 TSTIKEGY

-898 GSYNSSANPDSFGM
+898 GSYNSSANPDDFGM
-912 GFCLATGTAATG
+912 GFCLANNTGKTG

-939 ADNSTICVES
+939 ADDSTICVES
-949 IEDEWNYWPENETQ
+949 IEDEWNYWPENEIQ

-970 DYGVYQ
+970 DYGVYR

-987 GRQELDGKK
+987 GRQELDGKT
-996 FPIQATFQ
+996 FTIQAMFQ
-1004 NFDPTEAGV
+1004 NFDPTQAGV
-1013 TDERKVELSVE
+1013 TDERKVELEVE
-1024 GYNPATTGTTGGNS
+1024 EYKPATTGTTGGGN

>member
-44 DSKNETVYEDAE
+44 DSKNNPVYEDAK

-72 KIPFEPYDEGKN
+72 KIPFNPPKGGDD
-84 TAGFKTDKYGPLLR
+84 AGFIKEGDKYFLR

-162 IQLYKDDKKTTVGER
+162 IQLYKNDKKTTVGER
-177 ALIESYDH
+177 VLIESYDH

-192 QKGEFTDEQIGNA
+192 QKGEFADEQISQA

-210 FKNTNNIEYIKTNR
+210 FKNTNNVEYIKTNR
-224 IVDEITAYKMT
+224 IVNEITDRNMIGAT
-235 EGWQKDPKNGKV
+235 V
-247 FNGVDGGSYS
+247 S
-257 IKDFTESSQT
+257 ISGTDYITADFTPSASASKYYFTQT
-267 SNYYYTQS
+267 L
-275 VKKLI
+275 KKKDDNNPYAKVDNISIPISAFCNSLI
-280 GGVYVDEY
+280 SGSFVD
-288 EEVKNFTVPLS
+288 
-299 IYCGISEGGVPL
+299 
-311 VKGNFVAG
+311 G

-326 DQNDGEGE
+326 DQQDNGVEDG
-334 SEIALSKDNGVF
+334 IKLSKYNGVF
-346 LFVSAKWVAKKDGG
+346 LFVSAEWVENESKDGKG
-360 TLGQVIITWQRP
+360 YIIITWQRP

-381 LGQSFFVKRTG
+381 LGQSFFVRRTAQ
-392 ENWDST
+392 NWDST

-412 KPEEAIKIYPTGTTE
+412 KPEEAIKIYPTETTA

-432 GEIFKTGDG
+432 GEIFKTV
-441 NETDGYKVYV
+441 EKKAYI
-451 RPFVGLESGMRFSCL
+451 RPFVGLESGMRFEYL
-466 KGTTSHVY
+466 QGTTRNHI
-474 NDVKIDTDDW
+474 NDVKINTTDW
-484 FVLVNKDLGGNAYPN
+484 FVEHDSIPAL
-499 FTPDVDTYSFTSF
+499 TPDVDTYSFTSF

-521 YAYTS
+521 YAYNH
-526 ATLKIEDFD
+526 AELKIEGFN
-535 TEDSGEYVHNSRI
+535 TEGSGEYIHNSRI
-548 LNVSAI
+548 LDVSAT
-554 YGPGEGVKASWSSY
+554 YNPGTGVKASWSSY

-607 VTVQDTLGRI
+607 VTVQDTFGRI

-627 VALPPTFKD
+627 VELPPQPFKD

-668 DYLVKED
+668 DYTVKKD
-675 NGGLVPFVTADADK
+675 DGGFVPFITADADK
-689 KTYLVTNASS
+689 KKYLVTNAST
-699 DHITYSATGV
+699 DNIGYSATGV
-709 TIAYGDETVKR
+709 TINYGNDTLDR
-720 DSLLEYNRM
+720 DSLLKYNRM

-747 VLASKHSGL
+747 VLASEHSGL
-756 SPYFEGPMIRAEHEI
+756 STYFEGPMIRVEHEI

-818 GSKYVKGKEVIRST
+818 GSEYVKGKEVIRST
-832 GVTWRDT
+832 GVAWRT
-839 KPVVYAMREDKGKDE
+839 ELKSVVYAMNNNGEPKGDF
-854 NGKEIN
+854 
-860 PPSDNYDY
+860 DY
-868 IDCDAVYEKATDGT
+868 IDCDAVYEKGTDGT
-882 TVTSKIKEGY
+882 STIKEGY

-898 GSYNSSANPDSFGM
+898 GSYNSSANPDDFGM
-912 GFCLATGTAATG
+912 GFCLAKSTGDTG
-924 SFGFWSDKKLTQVTQ
+924 SFGFWSDKKLTQVAQ
-939 ADNSTICVES
+939 ADDSTICVES
-949 IEDEWNYWPENETQ
+949 IEDEWNYWPENETE

-970 DYGVYQ
+970 AYGVYQ
-976 QVDVNA
+976 QKDVNA

-987 GRQELDGKK
+987 GRQELDGKT
-996 FPIQATFQ
+996 FTIQAMFQ
-1004 NFDPTEAGV
+1004 NFDPTQAGV
-1013 TDERKVELSVE
+1013 TDERKVEFKKVDI
-1024 GYNPATTGTTGGNS
+1024 TTGTTGGGN

>member
-44 DSKNETVYEDAE
+44 DSKNKTVYEDAE

-72 KIPFEPYDEGKN
+72 KIPFDATKIDTNKWPNLY
-84 TAGFKTDKYGPLLR
+84 

-162 IQLYKDDKKTTVGER
+162 IQLYDKDKKTVGER
-177 ALIESYDH
+177 VLIESYDH

-192 QKGEFTDEQIGNA
+192 QKGEFTDEQIGSA

-224 IVDEITAYKMT
+224 IVDNITSKSMDT
-235 EGWQKDPKNGKV
+235 ELNGKKV
-247 FNGVDGGSYS
+247 SNNWGTNGA
-257 IKDFTESSQT
+257 IQ
-267 SNYYYTQS
+267 SNYYMLQVYNGYPKPSDTDNVTIPQTQYCE
-275 VKKLI
+275 K
-280 GGVYVDEY
+280 GGD
-288 EEVKNFTVPLS
+288 FIP
-299 IYCGISEGGVPL
+299 GQ
-311 VKGNFVAG
+311 
-319 ETLLLVK
+319 TLLLVK
-326 DQNDGEGE
+326 NQGDNTDGIYM
-334 SEIALSKDNGVF
+334 SPYNGVY
-346 LFVSAKWVAKKDGG
+346 LFVSAKWKGDSETATTG
-360 TLGQVIITWQRP
+360 TLTVTWQRP

-381 LGQSFFVKRTG
+381 LGQSFFVRQTAQ
-392 ENWDST
+392 NWDST
-398 ATASGTLGSTKLGF
+398 ATASGTINSTPLGF
-412 KPEEAIKIYPTGTTE
+412 KEEEAIKIYPNGTTA

-432 GEIFKTGDG
+432 GKIFKTGDKVLDTSTIP
-441 NETDGYKVYV
+441 ETTKYKVYV

-466 KGTTSHVY
+466 KGTASHVY
-474 NDVKIDTDDW
+474 NNVKIDTDDW

-521 YAYTS
+521 YAYNH
-526 ATLKIEDFD
+526 ATLKIEGFD

-548 LNVSAI
+548 LNVSAT
-554 YGPGEGVKASWSSY
+554 YNPGEGVKASWASY

-627 VALPPTFKD
+627 VSFPQPFKD

-668 DYLVKED
+668 DYLVD
-675 NGGLVPFVTADADK
+675 GDGGFVPFVTADADK
-689 KTYLVTNASS
+689 KTYLVTNANT
-699 DHITYSATGV
+699 DHISYSATGV
-709 TIAYGDETVKR
+709 TIAYHNDTINR
-720 DSLLEYNRM
+720 DSLLKYNRM

-747 VLASKHSGL
+747 VLASEHSGL
-756 SPYFEGPMIRAEHEI
+756 STYFEGPMIRVEHEI

-818 GSKYVKGKEVIRST
+818 GSEYVKGKEVIRST
-832 GVTWRDT
+832 GVTWRT
-839 KPVVYAMREDKGKDE
+839 KINPVVYAMNSSGDALAG
-854 NGKEIN
+854 
-860 PPSDNYDY
+860 YDY

-882 TVTSKIKEGY
+882 VAIKEGY

-898 GSYNSSANPDSFGM
+898 GSYNSSANPDNFGM
-912 GFCLATGTAATG
+912 GFCLAKSTGNTG
-924 SFGFWSDKKLTQVTQ
+924 SFGFWSDKKFTQVKQ
-939 ADNSTICVES
+939 ADDSTICVES
-949 IEDEWNYWPENETQ
+949 IGDEWNYWPENETE

-976 QVDVNA
+976 QKDVNA

-987 GRQELDGKK
+987 GRQELDGKT
-996 FPIQATFQ
+996 FTIQAMFQ
-1004 NFDPTEAGV
+1004 NFDPTQAGV
-1013 TDERKVELSVE
+1013 TDERKVEFVE
-1024 GYNPATTGTTGGNS
+1024 VKIATGTTGGNS

>member
-44 DSKNETVYEDAE
+44 DSKNDPVYEDAE

-72 KIPFEPYDEGKN
+72 KIPFDATKID
-84 TAGFKTDKYGPLLR
+84 TDKWPNLY

-177 ALIESYDH
+177 VLIESYDH

-235 EGWQKDPKNGKV
+235 EGWQKGSKYGKV

-257 IKDFTESSQT
+257 IQDFTESSQT

-412 KPEEAIKIYPTGTTE
+412 KPEEAIKIYPTETTE

-432 GEIFKTGDG
+432 GKIFKTV
-441 NETDGYKVYV
+441 EKKAYI
-451 RPFVGLESGMRFSCL
+451 RPFVGLESGMRFEYL
-466 KGTTSHVY
+466 QGTISNHV
-474 NDVKIDTDDW
+474 NDVKINTTDW
-484 FVLVNKDLGGNAYPN
+484 FVENDSIPAL
-499 FTPDVDTYSFTSF
+499 TPDVDTYSFTSF

-521 YAYTS
+521 YAYKS
-526 ATLKIEDFD
+526 ATLKIEGFD

-548 LNVSAI
+548 LNVSAT
-554 YGPGEGVKASWSSY
+554 YNPGTGVKASWSSY

-627 VALPPTFKD
+627 VSFPPQPFKD
-636 LKADFICNDAAVEID
+636 LRADFICNDAAVEID

-668 DYLVKED
+668 DYLVKEGD
-675 NGGLVPFVTADADK
+675 GETVGLVPFVTADADK

-699 DHITYSATGV
+699 DHITYNKGATGV
-709 TIAYGDETVKR
+709 TIAYGNETVIR
-720 DSLLEYNRM
+720 DSLLKYNRM

-747 VLASKHSGL
+747 VLASEHSGL
-756 SPYFEGPMIRAEHEI
+756 SPYFEGPMIRVEHEI

-818 GSKYVKGKEVIRST
+818 GSEYVKGKEVIRST
-832 GVTWRDT
+832 GVTWRT
-839 KPVVYAMREDKGKDE
+839 KIKPVVYAMNSKGTATD
-854 NGKEIN
+854 
-860 PPSDNYDY
+860 DYDY
-868 IDCDAVYEKATDGT
+868 IDCDKVYGTLTNREDKTTD
-882 TVTSKIKEGY
+882 EY

-898 GSYNSSANPDSFGM
+898 GSYNSSADPDKFGM
-912 GFCLATGTAATG
+912 GFCLATGTDTTANDT
-924 SFGFWSDKKLTQVTQ
+924 FGFWSDKKFTQVTQ
-939 ADNSTICVES
+939 ADDSTICVES
-949 IEDEWNYWPENETQ
+949 IEDQWNYWPENETQ

-970 DYGVYQ
+970 AYGVYQ
-976 QVDVNA
+976 QKDVNA

-987 GRQELDGKK
+987 GRQELDGKT
-996 FPIQATFQ
+996 FTIQAMFQ

-1013 TDERKVELSVE
+1013 TDERKVELKVE
-1024 GYNPATTGTTGGNS
+1024 ISTGTTGGNS

>member
-31 NNIPVTG
+31 NNVPITG
-38 YKLKIL
+38 YKLKIF
-44 DSKNETVYEDAE
+44 DSKNEPVYEDKE
-56 FKQLPA
+56 FKPLPA

-72 KIPFEPYDEGKN
+72 KIPFEPYNKDKN
-84 TAGFKTDKYGPLLR
+84 TAGFKTNEKGEPLLR

-122 NQLPTN
+122 SQLPTN

-177 ALIESYDH
+177 VLIESYDH

-210 FKNTNNIEYIKTNR
+210 FKNTNNVQYIKTNR
-224 IVDEITAYKMT
+224 IVDDITAYAMD
-235 EGWQKDPKNGKV
+235 KDSQGEDKTISGD
-247 FNGVDGGSYS
+247 DGGLYKVG
-257 IKDFTESSQT
+257 IFTASEQT
-267 SNYYYTQS
+267 SKYYYTQNIQQYNGNTGTW
-275 VKKLI
+275 LDN
-280 GGVYVDEY
+280 YP
-288 EEVKNFTVPLS
+288 EVKNFSVPLS
-299 IYCGISEGGVPL
+299 AFCGAG
-311 VKGNFVAG
+311 VKGVFVAG

-326 DQNDGEGE
+326 NQNDADSGSSTDGLP
-334 SEIALSKDNGVF
+334 LSKDNGVF
-346 LFVSAKWVAKKDGG
+346 LFVSAKWVPKEEGSTEG
-360 TLGQVIITWQRP
+360 HVVITWQRP

-398 ATASGTLGSTKLGF
+398 ATSSGTLGSTKLGF
-412 KPEEAIKIYPTGTTE
+412 KPEEAIKIYPNGPTE

-432 GEIFKTGDG
+432 GKIFKTGDKVLD
-441 NETDGYKVYV
+441 TSTTPQTTKYKVYI

-466 KGTTSHVY
+466 KGTASHVY
-474 NDVKIDTDDW
+474 NNVKIDTDDW
-484 FVLVNKDLGGNAYPN
+484 FVLVDKDLSDNSYPN

-521 YAYTS
+521 YAYNH
-526 ATLKIEDFD
+526 AELKIKDFN
-535 TEDSGEYVHNSRI
+535 TEGSGEYIYNSRI
-548 LNVSAI
+548 LDVSAT
-554 YGPGEGVKASWSSY
+554 YNPGTDVKASWASY

-583 ETQYSGTISAKFVG
+583 EVQYSGTISAKFVG
-597 LENEHVYLLS
+597 LENEHVYLLT

-627 VALPPTFKD
+627 VEFPPQPFKD

-668 DYLVKED
+668 DYLVKKD
-675 NGGLVPFVTADADK
+675 DGGLVPFVTADADK
-689 KTYLVTNASS
+689 KKYLVTNAST
-699 DHITYSATGV
+699 DNIGYSATGV
-709 TIAYGDETVKR
+709 TINYGNDTLNR
-720 DSLLEYNRM
+720 DSLLKYNRM
-729 RFSGNLTGTLYGP
+729 RFSDNLTGTLYGP

-747 VLASKHSGL
+747 VLASEHSGL
-756 SPYFEGPMIRAEHEI
+756 STYFEGPMIRVEHEI

-792 SWKEG
+792 PWKEG

-818 GSKYVKGKEVIRST
+818 GSEYVKGKEVIRST
-832 GVTWRDT
+832 GVAWRT
-839 KPVVYAMREDKGKDE
+839 EIKPVVYAMNS
-854 NGKEIN
+854 NGAAT
-860 PPSDNYDY
+860 DGYDY
-868 IDCDAVYEKATDGT
+868 IDCDKVYGTLTNREDKTTD
-882 TVTSKIKEGY
+882 EY
-892 KNIRGA
+892 KNIRGT
-898 GSYNSSANPDSFGM
+898 GSYNSSANPDDFGM
-912 GFCLATGTAATG
+912 GFCLAKSTGDTG

-939 ADNSTICVES
+939 ADGSTICVES

-976 QVDVNA
+976 QKDVNA

-987 GRQELDGKK
+987 GRQELDGKT
-996 FPIQATFQ
+996 FTIQAMFQ
-1004 NFDPTEAGV
+1004 NFDPTQAGV
-1013 TDERKVELSVE
+1013 TDERKVELKVD
-1024 GYNPATTGTTGGNS
+1024 GYEPATTGTTGGGN

>member
-31 NNIPVTG
+31 NNVPITG
-38 YKLKIL
+38 YKLKIF
-44 DSKNETVYEDAE
+44 DSKNEPVYEDKE
-56 FKQLPA
+56 FKPLPA

-72 KIPFEPYDEGKN
+72 KIPFNPPKDGDD
-84 TAGFKTDKYGPLLR
+84 AGFIKKEDKYLLR

-122 NQLPTN
+122 SQLPTN

-177 ALIESYDH
+177 VLIESYDH

-210 FKNTNNIEYIKTNR
+210 FKNTNNIQYIKTNR
-224 IVDEITAYKMT
+224 IVDDITAYAMD
-235 EGWQKDPKNGKV
+235 KDSQGEDKTISGD
-247 FNGVDGGSYS
+247 DGGLYKVG
-257 IKDFTESSQT
+257 IFTASEQT
-267 SNYYYTQS
+267 SKYYYTQNIQQYNGNTGTW
-275 VKKLI
+275 LDN
-280 GGVYVDEY
+280 YP
-288 EEVKNFTVPLS
+288 EVKNFSVPLS
-299 IYCGISEGGVPL
+299 AFCGAG
-311 VKGNFVAG
+311 VKGVFIAG

-326 DQNDGEGE
+326 NQNDADSG
-334 SEIALSKDNGVF
+334 SNTDDLLLSKDNGVF
-346 LFVSAKWVAKKDGG
+346 LFVSAKWVPKEEGSTEG
-360 TLGQVIITWQRP
+360 HVVITWQRP

-412 KPEEAIKIYPTGTTE
+412 KPEKAIQIYPNGTTE
-427 DAQTF
+427 DDQTF
-432 GEIFKTGDG
+432 GEIFKTV
-441 NETDGYKVYV
+441 EKKAYI
-451 RPFVGLESGMRFSCL
+451 RPFVGLESGMRFEYL
-466 KGTTSHVY
+466 QGTTRNHI
-474 NDVKIDTDDW
+474 NDVKINTTDW
-484 FVLVNKDLGGNAYPN
+484 FVEHDSIPAL
-499 FTPDVDTYSFTSF
+499 TPDVDTYSFTSF

-521 YAYTS
+521 YAYNH
-526 ATLKIEDFD
+526 AELKIEGFN
-535 TEDSGEYVHNSRI
+535 TEGSGEYVHNSRI
-548 LNVSAI
+548 LDVSAT
-554 YGPGEGVKASWSSY
+554 YNPGTDVKASWSSY

-627 VALPPTFKD
+627 VEFPPQPFKD

-668 DYLVKED
+668 DYLVKKDDGETT
-675 NGGLVPFVTADADK
+675 GKIPFITADADK
-689 KTYLVTNASS
+689 KKYLVTNAST
-699 DHITYSATGV
+699 DHITYNEGATGV
-709 TIAYGDETVKR
+709 TINYGNDTLNR
-720 DSLLEYNRM
+720 DSLLKYNRM

-747 VLASKHSGL
+747 VLASEHSGL
-756 SPYFEGPMIRAEHEI
+756 SPYFEGPMIRVEHEI
-771 GVYRGVDS
+771 GIYRGVDS

-832 GVTWRDT
+832 GVAWRT
-839 KPVVYAMREDKGKDE
+839 EIKPVVYAMNS
-854 NGKEIN
+854 NGAAT
-860 PPSDNYDY
+860 DDYDY
-868 IDCDAVYEKATDGT
+868 IDCDKVYGTLTNRGDKTTD
-882 TVTSKIKEGY
+882 EY

-898 GSYNSSANPDSFGM
+898 GSYNSSADPDDFGM
-912 GFCLATGTAATG
+912 GFCLAKSTGATG

-949 IEDEWNYWPENETQ
+949 IEDEWNYWPENETE

-970 DYGVYQ
+970 AYGVYQ
-976 QVDVNA
+976 QKDVNA

-987 GRQELDGKK
+987 GRQELDGKT
-996 FPIQATFQ
+996 FAIQAMFQ
-1004 NFDPTEAGV
+1004 NFDPTQAGV
-1013 TDERKVELSVE
+1013 TDERKVELKVE
-1024 GYNPATTGTTGGNS
+1024 GYKPATTGTTGGGNQ

>member
-44 DSKNETVYEDAE
+44 DSKNKTVYEDAK

-72 KIPFEPYDEGKN
+72 KIPFNPPKGGDD
-84 TAGFKTDKYGPLLR
+84 AGFIKEGDEYLLR

-103 QPYKWQITLA
+103 QPYKWQIMLA
-113 QGQITDGGF
+113 QGQITNGGF
-122 NQLPTN
+122 DQLPTN

-162 IQLYKDDKKTTVGER
+162 IQLYKDDKKTAVGER
-177 ALIESYDH
+177 VLIESYDH

-210 FKNTNNIEYIKTNR
+210 FKNTNNVEYIKTNR
-224 IVDEITAYKMT
+224 IVDNITSKSMDT
-235 EGWQKDPKNGKV
+235 ELNGKKV
-247 FNGVDGGSYS
+247 SNNWGPNGA
-257 IKDFTESSQT
+257 IQ
-267 SNYYYTQS
+267 SNYYMLQVYNGYPKPSDTDNVTIPQTQYCE
-275 VKKLI
+275 K
-280 GGVYVDEY
+280 GGD
-288 EEVKNFTVPLS
+288 FIP
-299 IYCGISEGGVPL
+299 GQ
-311 VKGNFVAG
+311 
-319 ETLLLVK
+319 TLLLVK
-326 DQNDGEGE
+326 NQGDNTDGIYM
-334 SEIALSKDNGVF
+334 SPYNGVY
-346 LFVSAKWVAKKDGG
+346 LFVSAKWKEDSENATTG
-360 TLGQVIITWQRP
+360 TLTVTWQRP

-381 LGQSFFVKRTG
+381 LGQSFFVRQTAQ
-392 ENWDST
+392 NWDST
-398 ATASGTLGSTKLGF
+398 ATASGSINSTKLGF
-412 KPEEAIKIYPTGTTE
+412 KEEEAIKIYPTETTE

-432 GEIFKTGDG
+432 GKIFKTVKKKA
-441 NETDGYKVYV
+441 YI
-451 RPFVGLESGMRFSCL
+451 RPFVGLESGMRFEYL
-466 KGTTSHVY
+466 QGTTRNHV
-474 NDVKIDTDDW
+474 NDVKINTTDW
-484 FVLVNKDLGGNAYPN
+484 FVENDSIPAL
-499 FTPDVDTYSFTSF
+499 TPDVDTYSFTSF

-521 YAYTS
+521 YAYNH
-526 ATLKIEDFD
+526 ATLKIEGFD

-548 LNVSAI
+548 LNVSAT
-554 YGPGEGVKASWSSY
+554 YNPGKGVKASWASY

-627 VALPPTFKD
+627 VSFPQPFKD
-636 LKADFICNDAAVEID
+636 LKADFVCNDAAVEID

-675 NGGLVPFVTADADK
+675 NGGSVPFVTADADK
-689 KTYLVTNASS
+689 KTYLVTNANT
-699 DHITYSATGV
+699 DHISYSATGV
-709 TIAYGDETVKR
+709 TITYHNDTIDR
-720 DSLLEYNRM
+720 DSLLKYNQM

-747 VLASKHSGL
+747 VLASEHSGL
-756 SPYFEGPMIRAEHEI
+756 SPYFEGPMIRVEHEI

-818 GSKYVKGKEVIRST
+818 GSEYVKGKEVIRST

-839 KPVVYAMREDKGKDE
+839 KPVVYAMNSSGDALAG
-854 NGKEIN
+854 
-860 PPSDNYDY
+860 YDY
-868 IDCDAVYEKATDGT
+868 IDCDAVYEKIDKNTI
-882 TVTSKIKEGY
+882 KIKEGY
-892 KNIRGA
+892 KNIRGV
-898 GSYNSSANPDSFGM
+898 GSYNSSANPDNFGM
-912 GFCLATGTAATG
+912 GFCLAKSTGNAG

-939 ADNSTICVES
+939 ADDSKICVES

-976 QVDVNA
+976 QKDVNA

-1013 TDERKVELSVE
+1013 TDERKVELEVKIPTE
-1024 GYNPATTGTTGGNS
+1024 TTGGNS

>member
-44 DSKNETVYEDAE
+44 DSKNDPVYEDAE

-72 KIPFEPYDEGKN
+72 KIPFDATKID
-84 TAGFKTDKYGPLLR
+84 TDKWPNLY

-162 IQLYKDDKKTTVGER
+162 IQLYDKDKKTVGER
-177 ALIESYDH
+177 VLIESYDH

-192 QKGEFTDEQIGNA
+192 QKGEFTDEQIGSA

-224 IVDEITAYKMT
+224 IVDNITSKSMDT
-235 EGWQKDPKNGKV
+235 ELNGKKV
-247 FNGVDGGSYS
+247 SNNWGTNGA
-257 IKDFTESSQT
+257 IQ
-267 SNYYYTQS
+267 SNYYMLQVYNGYPKPSDTDNVTIPQTQYCE
-275 VKKLI
+275 K
-280 GGVYVDEY
+280 GGD
-288 EEVKNFTVPLS
+288 FIP
-299 IYCGISEGGVPL
+299 GQ
-311 VKGNFVAG
+311 
-319 ETLLLVK
+319 TLLLVK
-326 DQNDGEGE
+326 NQGNKTDGIYM
-334 SEIALSKDNGVF
+334 SPYNGVY
-346 LFVSAKWVAKKDGG
+346 LFVSAKWKGDSETATTG
-360 TLGQVIITWQRP
+360 TLTVTWQRP

-381 LGQSFFVKRTG
+381 LGQSFFVRQTAQ
-392 ENWDST
+392 NWDST
-398 ATASGTLGSTKLGF
+398 ATASGTINSTPLGF
-412 KPEEAIKIYPTGTTE
+412 KPEEAIKIYPTGTTA

-432 GEIFKTGDG
+432 GKIFKTGDG
-441 NETDGYKVYV
+441 NETDGYKIYV

-466 KGTTSHVY
+466 KGTASHIY

-484 FVLVNKDLGGNAYPN
+484 FVLVNEDSNGNAYPN

-521 YAYTS
+521 YAYNH
-526 ATLKIEDFD
+526 ATLKIKDFD

-554 YGPGEGVKASWSSY
+554 YNPGTDVKASWSSY

-627 VALPPTFKD
+627 VTLPPQPFKD
-636 LKADFICNDAAVEID
+636 LKADFVCNDAAVEID

-675 NGGLVPFVTADADK
+675 NGGPVPFVTADADK
-689 KTYLVTNASS
+689 KTYLVTNANT
-699 DHITYSATGV
+699 DHISYSATGV
-709 TIAYGDETVKR
+709 TISYKNDTINR
-720 DSLLEYNRM
+720 DSLLKYNRM

-747 VLASKHSGL
+747 VLASEHSGL
-756 SPYFEGPMIRAEHEI
+756 SPYFEGPMIRVEHEI

-818 GSKYVKGKEVIRST
+818 GSEYVKGKEVIRST

-839 KPVVYAMREDKGKDE
+839 KPIVYAMREDKGKNE
-854 NGKEIN
+854 EGQEIN
-860 PPSDNYDY
+860 PPSDEYDY
-868 IDCDAVYEKATDGT
+868 IDCDAVYEKIDENTI
-882 TVTSKIKEGY
+882 KIKEGY

-898 GSYNSSANPDSFGM
+898 GSYNSSANPDNFGM
-912 GFCLATGTAATG
+912 GFCLAKSTGNTG
-924 SFGFWSDKKLTQVTQ
+924 SFGFWSDKKITQVKQ
-939 ADNSTICVES
+939 VDNSTICVES
-949 IEDEWNYWPENETQ
+949 IGYEWNYWPENETE

-976 QVDVNA
+976 QKDVNA

-996 FPIQATFQ
+996 FQIQATFQ

-1013 TDERKVELSVE
+1013 TDERKVELEVKIPTE
-1024 GYNPATTGTTGGNS
+1024 TTGGNG

>member
-31 NNIPVTG
+31 NNVPVTG
-38 YKLKIL
+38 YKLKIF
-44 DSKNETVYEDAE
+44 DSKNEPVYEDKE
-56 FKQLPA
+56 FKPLPA

-72 KIPFEPYDEGKN
+72 KIPFEPYNKDKN
-84 TAGFKTDKYGPLLR
+84 TAGFKTDEKGEPLLR

-122 NQLPTN
+122 SQLPTN

-177 ALIESYDH
+177 VLIESYDH

-192 QKGEFTDEQIGNA
+192 QKGEFTDEQIRNA

-224 IVDEITAYKMT
+224 IVDNITSKSMDT
-235 EGWQKDPKNGKV
+235 ELNGKRV
-247 FNGVDGGSYS
+247 SNNWGTNGA
-257 IKDFTESSQT
+257 IQ
-267 SNYYYTQS
+267 SNYYMLQVYKDYPKPNDIDSVAIPQTQ
-275 VKKLI
+275 
-280 GGVYVDEY
+280 
-288 EEVKNFTVPLS
+288 
-299 IYCGISEGGVPL
+299 YCEKG
-311 VKGNFVAG
+311 GNFIPG
-319 ETLLLVK
+319 QTLLLVK
-326 DQNDGEGE
+326 DQGDNTDGIYM
-334 SEIALSKDNGVF
+334 SPYNGVY
-346 LFVSAKWVAKKDGG
+346 LFVSAKWKGDSETATTG
-360 TLGQVIITWQRP
+360 TLTVTWQRP

-381 LGQSFFVKRTG
+381 LGQSFFVRQTAQ
-392 ENWDST
+392 NWDST
-398 ATASGTLGSTKLGF
+398 ATASGTINSNKLGF
-412 KPEEAIKIYPTGTTE
+412 KPEEAIKIYPNGTTE
-427 DAQTF
+427 DTQTF
-432 GEIFKTGDG
+432 GEIFKTV
-441 NETDGYKVYV
+441 EKKVYI
-451 RPFVGLESGMRFSCL
+451 RPFVGLESGMRFEYL
-466 KGTTSHVY
+466 QGTTRNHI
-474 NDVKIDTDDW
+474 NDVKINTTDW
-484 FVLVNKDLGGNAYPN
+484 FVEHDSIPAL
-499 FTPDVDTYSFTSF
+499 TPDVDTYSFTSF

-521 YAYTS
+521 YAYNH
-526 ATLKIEDFD
+526 AELKIEGFN
-535 TEDSGEYVHNSRI
+535 TEGSGEYIHNSRI
-548 LNVSAI
+548 LDVSAT
-554 YGPGEGVKASWSSY
+554 YNPGTGVKASWSSY

-627 VALPPTFKD
+627 VEFPPQPFKD

-668 DYLVKED
+668 DYLVKEGD
-675 NGGLVPFVTADADK
+675 GETAGKIPFVTADADK

-699 DHITYSATGV
+699 DHITYNKGATGV
-709 TIAYGDETVKR
+709 KITYGNETVTR

-747 VLASKHSGL
+747 VLASEHSGL
-756 SPYFEGPMIRAEHEI
+756 STYFEGPMIRVEHEI

-779 KTICEVGLEPDTV
+779 KTICDVGLEPDTV

-818 GSKYVKGKEVIRST
+818 GSEYVKGKEVIRST
-832 GVTWRDT
+832 GVAWRT
-839 KPVVYAMREDKGKDE
+839 KLNPVVYAMNSNGTSKD
-854 NGKEIN
+854 GF
-860 PPSDNYDY
+860 DY
-868 IDCDAVYEKATDGT
+868 IDCDAVYEEGTDN
-882 TVTSKIKEGY
+882 TVAIKEGY

-898 GSYNSSANPDSFGM
+898 GSYNSSANPDNFGM
-912 GFCLATGTAATG
+912 GFCLANNTGETG

-939 ADNSTICVES
+939 ADDSTICVES
-949 IEDEWNYWPENETQ
+949 IEDEWNYWPENEIQ

-970 DYGVYQ
+970 NYGVYQ
-976 QVDVNA
+976 QKDVNA

-987 GRQELDGKK
+987 GRQELDGKT
-996 FPIQATFQ
+996 FTIQAMFQ
-1004 NFDPTEAGV
+1004 NFDPTQAGV
-1013 TDERKVELSVE
+1013 TDERKVEFKKVDI
-1024 GYNPATTGTTGGNS
+1024 TTGTTGGGN

>member
-1 MAIYKPSNCA
+1 
-11 PFMET
+11 MET

-44 DSKNETVYEDAE
+44 DSKNDPVYEDAE

-72 KIPFEPYDEGKN
+72 KIPFDATKID
-84 TAGFKTDKYGPLLR
+84 TDKWPNLY

-162 IQLYKDDKKTTVGER
+162 IQLYDKDKKTVGER
-177 ALIESYDH
+177 VLIESYDH

-192 QKGEFTDEQIGNA
+192 QKGEFTDEQIGSA

-224 IVDEITAYKMT
+224 IVDNITSKSMDT
-235 EGWQKDPKNGKV
+235 ELNGKKV
-247 FNGVDGGSYS
+247 SNNWGTNGA
-257 IKDFTESSQT
+257 IQ
-267 SNYYYTQS
+267 SNYYMLQVYNGYPKPSDTDNVTIPQTQYCE
-275 VKKLI
+275 K
-280 GGVYVDEY
+280 GGD
-288 EEVKNFTVPLS
+288 FIP
-299 IYCGISEGGVPL
+299 GQ
-311 VKGNFVAG
+311 
-319 ETLLLVK
+319 TLLLVK
-326 DQNDGEGE
+326 NQGDNTDGIYM
-334 SEIALSKDNGVF
+334 SPYNGVY
-346 LFVSAKWVAKKDGG
+346 LFVSAKWKEDSENATTG
-360 TLGQVIITWQRP
+360 TLTVTWQRP

-381 LGQSFFVKRTG
+381 LGQSFFVRQTAQ
-392 ENWDST
+392 NWDST
-398 ATASGTLGSTKLGF
+398 ATASGSINSTKLGF
-412 KPEEAIKIYPTGTTE
+412 KEEEAIKIYPTETTK

-432 GEIFKTGDG
+432 GKIFKTGDKVLDTSTTP
-441 NETDGYKVYV
+441 ETTKYKVYV

-466 KGTTSHVY
+466 KGTASHIY

-484 FVLVNKDLGGNAYPN
+484 FVLVNEDLNGNAYPN

-521 YAYTS
+521 YAYNH
-526 ATLKIEDFD
+526 ATLKIKDFD

-554 YGPGEGVKASWSSY
+554 YNPGTDVKASWASY

-627 VALPPTFKD
+627 VSFPQTFKD
-636 LKADFICNDAAVEID
+636 LKADFVCNDAAVEID

-675 NGGLVPFVTADADK
+675 NGGPVPFVTADADK
-689 KTYLVTNASS
+689 KTYLVTNVNT

-709 TIAYGDETVKR
+709 TIAYGNETVTR
-720 DSLLEYNRM
+720 DSLLKYNRM

-747 VLASKHSGL
+747 VLASEHSGL
-756 SPYFEGPMIRAEHEI
+756 SPYFEGPMIRVEHEI

-818 GSKYVKGKEVIRST
+818 GSEYVKGKEVIRST

-839 KPVVYAMREDKGKDE
+839 KPVVYAMREDKGKNE
-854 NGKEIN
+854 EGQEIN
-860 PPSDNYDY
+860 PPSDEYDY
-868 IDCDAVYEKATDGT
+868 IDCDAVYEKIDENTI
-882 TVTSKIKEGY
+882 KIKEGY

-898 GSYNSSANPDSFGM
+898 GSYNSSANPDNFGM
-912 GFCLATGTAATG
+912 GFCLAKSTGNTG
-924 SFGFWSDKKLTQVTQ
+924 SFGFWSDKKFTQVKQ

-949 IEDEWNYWPENETQ
+949 IEDQWNYWPENETE

-976 QVDVNA
+976 QKDVNA

-987 GRQELDGKK
+987 GRQELDGKT
-996 FPIQATFQ
+996 FTIQAMFQ

-1013 TDERKVELSVE
+1013 TDERKVELKVKIS
-1024 GYNPATTGTTGGNS
+1024 TGTTGGNS

>member
-1 MAIYKPSNCA
+1 MAIYKPSNCT

-16 WDLDKPQVITCELNT
+16 WDLDRPQVITCELNT
-31 NNIPVTG
+31 NNVPVTG
-38 YKLKIL
+38 YKLKIF
-44 DSKNETVYEDAE
+44 DSKNEPVYEDKE
-56 FKQLPA
+56 FKPLPA

-72 KIPFEPYDEGKN
+72 KIPFDATKI
-84 TAGFKTDKYGPLLR
+84 DKDKWPNLK

-103 QPYKWQITLA
+103 QPYKWQMTLA

-122 NQLPTN
+122 SQLPTN

-177 ALIESYDH
+177 VLIESYDH

-210 FKNTNNIEYIKTNR
+210 FKNTNNVEYIKTNR
-224 IVDEITAYKMT
+224 IVNEITDHNMIGAT
-235 EGWQKDPKNGKV
+235 V
-247 FNGVDGGSYS
+247 S
-257 IKDFTESSQT
+257 ISGTDYITTDFTPSASASKYYVTQT
-267 SNYYYTQS
+267 LKKKDDNNPY
-275 VKKLI
+275 VKVDNISIPISAFCNSLI
-280 GGVYVDEY
+280 SGSFVD
-288 EEVKNFTVPLS
+288 
-299 IYCGISEGGVPL
+299 
-311 VKGNFVAG
+311 G

-326 DQNDGEGE
+326 DQQDGGVEDG
-334 SEIALSKDNGVF
+334 IKLSKYNGVF
-346 LFVSAKWVAKKDGG
+346 LFVSAEWVENESKDGKG
-360 TLGQVIITWQRP
+360 YITITWQRP

-381 LGQSFFVKRTG
+381 LGQSFFVRRTAQ
-392 ENWDST
+392 NWDST
-398 ATASGTLGSTKLGF
+398 ATSSGTLGSTLLGF
-412 KPEEAIKIYPTGTTE
+412 KPEEAIKIYPNGTTE

-432 GEIFKTGDG
+432 GKIFKTV
-441 NETDGYKVYV
+441 EKKAYI
-451 RPFVGLESGMRFSCL
+451 RPFVGLESGMRFEYL
-466 KGTTSHVY
+466 QGTTRNHI
-474 NDVKIDTDDW
+474 NDVKINTTDW
-484 FVLVNKDLGGNAYPN
+484 FVEHDSIPAL
-499 FTPDVDTYSFTSF
+499 TPDVDTYSFTSF

-521 YAYTS
+521 YAYNH
-526 ATLKIEDFD
+526 AELKIKGFN
-535 TEDSGEYVHNSRI
+535 TEGSGEYIHNSRI
-548 LNVSAI
+548 LDVSAT
-554 YGPGEGVKASWSSY
+554 YNPGTDVKASWSSY

-583 ETQYSGTISAKFVG
+583 EVQYSGTISAKFVG
-597 LENEHVYLLS
+597 LENEHVYLLT

-627 VALPPTFKD
+627 VEFPPQPFKD

-668 DYLVKED
+668 DYLVKKDDGETA
-675 NGGLVPFVTADADK
+675 GKIPFVTADADK
-689 KTYLVTNASS
+689 KTYLVTNDSS
-699 DHITYSATGV
+699 DHITYNKGATGV
-709 TIAYGDETVKR
+709 TINYGNDTLDR
-720 DSLLEYNRM
+720 DSLLKYNRM

-747 VLASKHSGL
+747 VLASEHSGL
-756 SPYFEGPMIRAEHEI
+756 SPYFEGPMIRVEHEI

-792 SWKEG
+792 PWKEN

-818 GSKYVKGKEVIRST
+818 GSEYVKGKEVIRST
-832 GVTWRDT
+832 GVAWRT
-839 KPVVYAMREDKGKDE
+839 KLKPVVYAMNS
-854 NGKEIN
+854 NGAAT
-860 PPSDNYDY
+860 DGYDY
-868 IDCDAVYEKATDGT
+868 IDCDKTYGTLTNRGDKTTD
-882 TVTSKIKEGY
+882 EY

-898 GSYNSSANPDSFGM
+898 GSYNSSANPDDFGM
-912 GFCLATGTAATG
+912 GFCLAKSTGATG

-939 ADNSTICVES
+939 VDDSTICVES
-949 IEDEWNYWPENETQ
+949 IEDEWNYWPENETE

-976 QVDVNA
+976 QKDVNA

-987 GRQELDGKK
+987 GRQELDGKT
-996 FPIQATFQ
+996 FTIQAMFQ
-1004 NFDPTEAGV
+1004 NFDPTQAGV
-1013 TDERKVELSVE
+1013 TDERKVELKVD
-1024 GYNPATTGTTGGNS
+1024 GYNPVTTGTTGGGNQ

>member
-1 MAIYKPSNCA
+1 MAIYKPSNCT

-16 WDLDKPQVITCELNT
+16 WDLDRPQVITCELNT
-31 NNIPVTG
+31 NNVPVTG
-38 YKLKIL
+38 YKLKIF
-44 DSKNETVYEDAE
+44 DSKNEPVYEDKE
-56 FKQLPA
+56 FKPLPA

-72 KIPFEPYDEGKN
+72 KIPFDATKI
-84 TAGFKTDKYGPLLR
+84 DKDKWPNLK

-103 QPYKWQITLA
+103 QPYKWQMTLA

-122 NQLPTN
+122 SQLPTN

-177 ALIESYDH
+177 VLIESYDH

-210 FKNTNNIEYIKTNR
+210 FKNTNNVEYIKTNR
-224 IVDEITAYKMT
+224 IVNEITDHNMIGAT
-235 EGWQKDPKNGKV
+235 V
-247 FNGVDGGSYS
+247 S
-257 IKDFTESSQT
+257 ISGTDYITTDFTPSASASKYYVTQT
-267 SNYYYTQS
+267 LKKKDDNNPY
-275 VKKLI
+275 VKVDNISIPISAFCNSLI
-280 GGVYVDEY
+280 SGSFVD
-288 EEVKNFTVPLS
+288 
-299 IYCGISEGGVPL
+299 
-311 VKGNFVAG
+311 G

-326 DQNDGEGE
+326 DQQDGGVEDG
-334 SEIALSKDNGVF
+334 IKLSKYNGVF
-346 LFVSAKWVAKKDGG
+346 LFVSAEWVENESKDGKG
-360 TLGQVIITWQRP
+360 YITITWQRP

-381 LGQSFFVKRTG
+381 LGQSFFVRRTAQ
-392 ENWDST
+392 NWDST
-398 ATASGTLGSTKLGF
+398 ATSSGTLGSTLLGF
-412 KPEEAIKIYPTGTTE
+412 KPEEAIKIYPNGTTE

-432 GEIFKTGDG
+432 GKIFKTV
-441 NETDGYKVYV
+441 EKKAYI
-451 RPFVGLESGMRFSCL
+451 RPFVGLESGMRFEYL
-466 KGTTSHVY
+466 QGTTRNHI
-474 NDVKIDTDDW
+474 NDVKINTTDW
-484 FVLVNKDLGGNAYPN
+484 FVEHDSIPAL
-499 FTPDVDTYSFTSF
+499 TPDVDTYSFTSF

-521 YAYTS
+521 YAYNH
-526 ATLKIEDFD
+526 AELKIKGFN
-535 TEDSGEYVHNSRI
+535 TEGSGEYIHNSRI
-548 LNVSAI
+548 LDVSAT
-554 YGPGEGVKASWSSY
+554 YNPGTDVKASWSSY

-583 ETQYSGTISAKFVG
+583 EVQYSGTISAKFVG
-597 LENEHVYLLS
+597 LENEHVYLLT

-627 VALPPTFKD
+627 VEFPPQPFKD

-668 DYLVKED
+668 DYLVKKDDGETA
-675 NGGLVPFVTADADK
+675 GKIPFVTADADK
-689 KTYLVTNASS
+689 KTYLVTNDSS
-699 DHITYSATGV
+699 DHITYNKGATGV
-709 TIAYGDETVKR
+709 TINYGNDTLDR
-720 DSLLEYNRM
+720 DSLLKYNRM

-747 VLASKHSGL
+747 VLASEHSGL
-756 SPYFEGPMIRAEHEI
+756 SPYFEGPMIRVEHEI

-818 GSKYVKGKEVIRST
+818 GSEYVKGKEVIRST
-832 GVTWRDT
+832 GVAWRT
-839 KPVVYAMREDKGKDE
+839 KLKPVVYAMNSKGAATD
-854 NGKEIN
+854 G
-860 PPSDNYDY
+860 YDY
-868 IDCDAVYEKATDGT
+868 IDCDKIYGTLTNRGDKTTD
-882 TVTSKIKEGY
+882 EY

-898 GSYNSSANPDSFGM
+898 GSYNSSANPDDFGM
-912 GFCLATGTAATG
+912 GFCLAKDTGKTG

-939 ADNSTICVES
+939 ADDSTICVES
-949 IEDEWNYWPENETQ
+949 IEDEWNYWPENETE

-976 QVDVNA
+976 QKDVNA

-987 GRQELDGKK
+987 GRQELDGKT
-996 FPIQATFQ
+996 FTIQAMFQ
-1004 NFDPTEAGV
+1004 NFDPTQAGV
-1013 TDERKVELSVE
+1013 TDERKVELKVD
-1024 GYNPATTGTTGGNS
+1024 GYNPVTTGTTGGGNQ

>member
-16 WDLDKPQVITCELNT
+16 WDLTQPQVITCELNT
-31 NNIPVTG
+31 NNIPITG

-44 DSKNETVYEDAE
+44 DSKNEPVYEDKE
-56 FKQLPA
+56 FKPLPA

-72 KIPFEPYDEGKN
+72 KIPFEPYNKDKN
-84 TAGFKTDKYGPLLR
+84 TAGFKTDEKGEPLLR

-113 QGQITDGGF
+113 QGQITDSGF
-122 NQLPTN
+122 SQLPTN

-144 TKDRIQSKLSEEI
+144 TKDRVQSKLSEEI

-177 ALIESYDH
+177 VLIESYDH

-192 QKGEFTDEQIGNA
+192 QKGEFTDEQIGDA

-210 FKNTNNIEYIKTNR
+210 FKNTNNVEYIKTNR
-224 IVDEITAYKMT
+224 IVDNITNVSMNTPLKVKDKTYTPTIQWEDGSSNQSDYYKIQIYN
-235 EGWQKDPKNGKV
+235 GYPKPNDADNV
-247 FNGVDGGSYS
+247 
-257 IKDFTESSQT
+257 
-267 SNYYYTQS
+267 
-275 VKKLI
+275 
-280 GGVYVDEY
+280 
-288 EEVKNFTVPLS
+288 TVPQTQ
-299 IYCGISEGGVPL
+299 YCEKGGDFIP
-311 VKGNFVAG
+311 GQ
-319 ETLLLVK
+319 TLLLVK
-326 DQNDGEGE
+326 NQGDNTDGIYM
-334 SEIALSKDNGVF
+334 SPYNGVY
-346 LFVSAKWVAKKDGG
+346 LFVSAKWKGDSETATTG
-360 TLGQVIITWQRP
+360 TLTVTWQRP

-381 LGQSFFVKRTG
+381 LGQSFFVRQTAQ
-392 ENWDST
+392 NWDST
-398 ATASGTLGSTKLGF
+398 ATASGTLGSTPLGF
-412 KPEEAIKIYPTGTTE
+412 KPEEAIKIYPNGTTA

-432 GEIFKTGDG
+432 GEIFKTV
-441 NETDGYKVYV
+441 EKKAYI
-451 RPFVGLESGMRFSCL
+451 RPFVGLESGMRFEYL
-466 KGTTSHVY
+466 QGTIRNHI
-474 NDVKIDTDDW
+474 NDVKINTTDW
-484 FVLVNKDLGGNAYPN
+484 FVEHDSIPAL
-499 FTPDVDTYSFTSF
+499 TPDVDTYSFTSF

-521 YAYTS
+521 YAYNH
-526 ATLKIEDFD
+526 AELKIEGFN
-535 TEDSGEYVHNSRI
+535 TEGSGEYIHNSRI
-548 LNVSAI
+548 LDVSAT
-554 YGPGEGVKASWSSY
+554 YNPGTGVKASWASY

-583 ETQYSGTISAKFVG
+583 EVQYSGTISAKFVG
-597 LENEHVYLLS
+597 LENEHVYLLT

-627 VALPPTFKD
+627 VEFPPQPFKD

-668 DYLVKED
+668 DYLVKEGD
-675 NGGLVPFVTADADK
+675 GETAGKIPFVTADADK

-699 DHITYSATGV
+699 DHITYNKGATGV
-709 TIAYGDETVKR
+709 TINYGDKTLNR
-720 DSLLEYNRM
+720 DSLLKYNRM
-729 RFSGNLTGTLYGP
+729 RFSDNLTGTLYGP

-747 VLASKHSGL
+747 VLASEHSGL
-756 SPYFEGPMIRAEHEI
+756 STYFEGPMIRVEHEI

-792 SWKEG
+792 PWKEG

-818 GSKYVKGKEVIRST
+818 GSEYVKGKEVIRST
-832 GVTWRDT
+832 GVAWRT
-839 KPVVYAMREDKGKDE
+839 EIKPVVYAMREDKGKNE
-854 NGKEIN
+854 GGQEIN
-860 PPSDNYDY
+860 PPSDKYDY
-868 IDCDAVYEKATDGT
+868 IDCDAVYEKGADN
-882 TVTSKIKEGY
+882 TSTIKEGY
-892 KNIRGA
+892 KNIRGT
-898 GSYNSSANPDSFGM
+898 GSYNSSANPDDFGM
-912 GFCLATGTAATG
+912 GFCLAKDTSKTG

-939 ADNSTICVES
+939 ADDSTICVES
-949 IEDEWNYWPENETQ
+949 IEDEWNYWPENETE

-976 QVDVNA
+976 QKDVNA

-987 GRQELDGKK
+987 GRQELDGKT
-996 FPIQATFQ
+996 FTIQAMFQ
-1004 NFDPTEAGV
+1004 NFDPTQAGV
-1013 TDERKVELSVE
+1013 TDERKVELKVD
-1024 GYNPATTGTTGGNS
+1024 GYEPAITGTTGGGNQ

>member
-16 WDLDKPQVITCELNT
+16 WDLTEPQVITCELNT

-44 DSKNETVYEDAE
+44 DSKNKTVYEDAE

-72 KIPFEPYDEGKN
+72 KIPFDATKID
-84 TAGFKTDKYGPLLR
+84 TDKWPNLY

-162 IQLYKDDKKTTVGER
+162 IQLYDKDKKTVGER
-177 ALIESYDH
+177 VLIESYDH

-192 QKGEFTDEQIGNA
+192 QKGEFTDEQIGSA

-224 IVDEITAYKMT
+224 IVDNITSKSMDT
-235 EGWQKDPKNGKV
+235 ELNGKKV
-247 FNGVDGGSYS
+247 SNNWGTNGA
-257 IKDFTESSQT
+257 IQ
-267 SNYYYTQS
+267 SNYYMLQVYNGYPKPSDTDNVTIPQTQYCE
-275 VKKLI
+275 K
-280 GGVYVDEY
+280 GGD
-288 EEVKNFTVPLS
+288 FIP
-299 IYCGISEGGVPL
+299 GQ
-311 VKGNFVAG
+311 
-319 ETLLLVK
+319 TLLLVK
-326 DQNDGEGE
+326 NQGDNTDGIYM
-334 SEIALSKDNGVF
+334 SPYNGVY
-346 LFVSAKWVAKKDGG
+346 LFVSAKWKEDSENATTG
-360 TLGQVIITWQRP
+360 TLTVTWQRP

-381 LGQSFFVKRTG
+381 LGQSFFVRQTAQ
-392 ENWDST
+392 NWDST
-398 ATASGTLGSTKLGF
+398 ATASGSINSTKLGF
-412 KPEEAIKIYPTGTTE
+412 KEEEAIKIYPTETTE

-432 GEIFKTGDG
+432 GKIFKTGDG
-441 NETDGYKVYV
+441 NKTDGYKVYV

-466 KGTTSHVY
+466 KGTASHVY
-474 NDVKIDTDDW
+474 NNVKIDTDDW
-484 FVLVNKDLGGNAYPN
+484 FVLVNEDLGGNAYPN

-526 ATLKIEDFD
+526 ATLKIEGFN

-554 YGPGEGVKASWSSY
+554 YNPGTDVKASWASY

-627 VALPPTFKD
+627 VSFPQPFKD
-636 LKADFICNDAAVEID
+636 LKADFVCNDAAVEID

-675 NGGLVPFVTADADK
+675 NGGPVPFVTADADK
-689 KTYLVTNASS
+689 KTYLVTNANT
-699 DHITYSATGV
+699 DHISYSATGV
-709 TIAYGDETVKR
+709 TIAYGNETVTR
-720 DSLLEYNRM
+720 DSLLKYNRM

-747 VLASKHSGL
+747 VLASEHSGL
-756 SPYFEGPMIRAEHEI
+756 SPYFEGPMIRVEHEI

-818 GSKYVKGKEVIRST
+818 GSEYVKGKEVIRST

-839 KPVVYAMREDKGKDE
+839 KPVVYAMV
-854 NGKEIN
+854 N
-860 PPSDNYDY
+860 PKTTVSAEHDY
-868 IDCDAVYEKATDGT
+868 IDCDAVYEKIDENTI
-882 TVTSKIKEGY
+882 KIKEGY

-898 GSYNSSANPDSFGM
+898 GSYNSSANPDNFGM
-912 GFCLATGTAATG
+912 GFCLAKSTGNTG
-924 SFGFWSDKKLTQVTQ
+924 SFGFWSDKKFTQVKQ

-949 IEDEWNYWPENETQ
+949 IGDEWNYWPENETE

-976 QVDVNA
+976 QKDVNA

-1013 TDERKVELSVE
+1013 TDERKVELKVE
-1024 GYNPATTGTTGGNS
+1024 GYESATTGTTGGNS

>member
-31 NNIPVTG
+31 NNVPITG
-38 YKLKIL
+38 YKLKIF
-44 DSKNETVYEDAE
+44 DSKNEPVYEDKE
-56 FKQLPA
+56 FKPLPA

-72 KIPFEPYDEGKN
+72 KIPFNPPKDGDDAGFIKEGKEGN
-84 TAGFKTDKYGPLLR
+84 KYLLR

-113 QGQITDGGF
+113 QGQITDGVF
-122 NQLPTN
+122 SQLPTN

-177 ALIESYDH
+177 VLIESYDH

-192 QKGEFTDEQIGNA
+192 QKGEFTDEQIKAA

-210 FKNTNNIEYIKTNR
+210 FKNTNNKEYIKTNR
-224 IVDEITAYKMT
+224 IVNDITVHNMIGQTFRVENNGPYYKT
-235 EGWQKDPKNGKV
+235 V
-247 FNGVDGGSYS
+247 
-257 IKDFTESSQT
+257 DFTDANSASK
-267 SNYYYTQS
+267 YYCVQKLQQS
-275 VKKLI
+275 TD
-280 GGVYVDEY
+280 GATWNSEY
-288 EEVKNFTVPLS
+288 AKVEDLTIPLS
-299 IYCGISEGGVPL
+299 VFCGND
-311 VKGNFVAG
+311 VKGSFVAG

-326 DQNDGEGE
+326 DQGDDVAGATKPYT
-334 SEIALSKDNGVF
+334 SVYNGVF
-346 LFVSAKWVAKKDGG
+346 LFVSAKWVAKEEGSSVG
-360 TLGQVIITWQRP
+360 SVVITWQRP

-381 LGQSFFVKRTG
+381 LGQSFFVERTS

-398 ATASGTLGSTKLGF
+398 ATASGTLGSTPLGF
-412 KPEEAIKIYPTGTTE
+412 KPEEAIKIYPNGTTE
-427 DAQTF
+427 DPQTF
-432 GEIFKTGDG
+432 GKIFKTGDKVLDTSTTP
-441 NETDGYKVYV
+441 ETTRYKVYI

-466 KGTTSHVY
+466 KGTASHVY
-474 NDVKIDTDDW
+474 NNVKIDTDDW
-484 FVLVNKDLGGNAYPN
+484 FVLVDKDSYPN

-521 YAYTS
+521 YAYNH
-526 ATLKIEDFD
+526 AELKIKDFD
-535 TEDSGEYVHNSRI
+535 TGGSGEYVHNSRI
-548 LNVSAI
+548 LDVSAT
-554 YGPGEGVKASWSSY
+554 YNPGTGVKASWSSY

-627 VALPPTFKD
+627 VEFPPQPFKD

-668 DYLVKED
+668 DYLVRKDDGETA
-675 NGGLVPFVTADADK
+675 GKIPFVTADADK
-689 KTYLVTNASS
+689 KTYLVTNAST
-699 DHITYSATGV
+699 DHITYNEGATGV
-709 TIAYGDETVKR
+709 TINYGNDTLNR
-720 DSLLEYNRM
+720 DSLLKYNRM

-747 VLASKHSGL
+747 VLASEHSGL
-756 SPYFEGPMIRAEHEI
+756 SPYFEGPMIRVEHEI
-771 GVYRGVDS
+771 GIYRGVDS

-818 GSKYVKGKEVIRST
+818 GSEYVKRKEVIRST
-832 GVTWRDT
+832 GVAWRT
-839 KPVVYAMREDKGKDE
+839 EINPVVYAMREDKGKNE
-854 NGKEIN
+854 GGQEIN
-860 PPSDNYDY
+860 PPSDEYDY
-868 IDCDAVYEKATDGT
+868 IDCDAVYEKGTDN
-882 TVTSKIKEGY
+882 TSTIKEGY

-898 GSYNSSANPDSFGM
+898 GSYNSSANPDDFGM
-912 GFCLATGTAATG
+912 GFCLAKDTGATG
-924 SFGFWSDKKLTQVTQ
+924 SFGFWSDKKLTKVTQ
-939 ADNSTICVES
+939 ADDSTICVES
-949 IEDEWNYWPENETQ
+949 IEDEWNYWPENETE

-976 QVDVNA
+976 QKDVNA

-987 GRQELDGKK
+987 GRQELVGKT
-996 FPIQATFQ
+996 FAIQAMFQ
-1004 NFDPTEAGV
+1004 NFDPTQAGV
-1013 TDERKVELSVE
+1013 TDERKVEFKKVDI
-1024 GYNPATTGTTGGNS
+1024 TTGTTGGGNQ